1 MGGRAFRSAIFSR
14 CDPADTLGVGG
25 TRATRSRPKRRA
37 RRARRPAAWVRLGR
51 TLLALVL
58 AGGAAAVLAHRILS
72 SQLDARLA
80 SGLTPPAAMV
90 FGAPLELRPGLGLDR
105 TGLADRL
112 GELGYARRDQAR
124 RAGEYAVEPDALTL
138 IPREGP
144 QEGRLARVRF
154 APAAGGGGGHVAAI
168 EVPPGR
174 RAERLALDAPHLST
188 LHGRDRRR
196 RRAVTLADMPD
207 DVVRAVLAAEDH
219 RFFDHPGI
227 DPVRIAGAAVT
238 NLTGDRSYL
247 VGASTLTQQLI
258 KNTLLSAEQTV
269 WRKLREQAL
278 ALLLERRLPKPRILE
293 LYLNEVYLGH
303 RGSFA
308 IHGVAQGARAL
319 FGKDL
324 RNLTLG
330 EAATM
335 AGLIRAPQTHAP
347 HRHPERARERRNGV
361 LQAMV
366 DLGLVTPDRAM
377 VAAREPLGGVADPAD
392 REAPYLVDFVRARVA
407 GRLDDWRGAGRA
419 LRIETTVDLHL
430 QRLAETAVRE
440 GLDRIA
446 DRRGGSAG
454 TAPQAAL
461 VAVDPRSGA
470 IRAMVGGRSYQESQF
485 NRVEH
490 ARRQPG
496 SVVKPFV
503 YLAAL
508 ERAAREPG
516 VRFTPASV
524 IDDRPTTFRFGGR
537 PWRPANYG
545 GVYDG
550 PVTARAALARSLNVA
565 AVKVGEL
572 AGLGAIANLWAAASG
587 GATPPAYPSIVLGSF
602 EATPLEVAAAYTVL
616 ANRGVRAPLHAVSR
630 VTAGDDVVH
639 RAAAATRSVA
649 RPDSAF
655 LVTSML
661 RSTLDT
667 GTAAS
672 ARRRGFAHDAAGK
685 TGTSNDLRDAW
696 FAGFTPALLVV
707 VWVGLDDDRPLGL
720 TGAEAALP
728 IWTEFMR
735 NALAGQEMPGFMPPP
750 RVTLVDV
757 CPDTGLPA
765 APGCPRTTTG
775 AFAAGTE
782 PGARCHRH

>member
-1 MGGRAFRSAIFSR
+1 M
-14 CDPADTLGVGG
+14 LVG
-25 TRATRSRPKRRA
+25 AT
-37 RRARRPAAWVRLGR
+37 
-51 TLLALVL
+51 
-58 AGGAAAVLAHRILS
+58 AAVLAYRTLS
-72 SQLDARLA
+72 RQLDARLA
-80 SGLTPPAAMV
+80 AGLTAPPAMV
-90 FGAPLELRPGLGLDR
+90 FGAPLEVLPGLGLDR
-105 TGLADRL
+105 TGLAERL
-112 GELGYARRDQAR
+112 DELGYARRDQAR
-124 RAGEYAVEPDALTL
+124 QAGEYSLGPDALTL

-144 QEGRLARVRF
+144 QEGRLALVRL
-154 APAAGGGGGHVAAI
+154 ARAEAGRDGGHVAAI
-168 EVPPGR
+168 EMPPGR

-196 RRAVTLADMPD
+196 RRTVPLADMPD

-219 RFFDHPGI
+219 RFFGHPGI
-227 DPVRIAGAAVT
+227 DAIRIAGAAVT
-238 NLTGDRSYL
+238 NLTGNRSYL

-258 KNTLLSAEQTV
+258 KNTLLSPEQTV

-278 ALLLERRLPKPRILE
+278 ALLLERRLPKARILE

-324 RNLTLG
+324 GNLTLG

-392 REAPYLVDFVRARVA
+392 REAPYLVDFVRSRI
-407 GRLDDWRGAGRA
+407 GDRLDEWRDRGGA

-430 QRLAETAVRE
+430 QRLAEIAVRE
-440 GLDRIA
+440 GLDRIGG
-446 DRRGGSAG
+446 RRGARPE
-454 TAPQAAL
+454 TRPQAAL

-485 NRVEH
+485 NRVER

-516 VRFTPASV
+516 MRFTPASV
-524 IDDRPTTFRFGGR
+524 IDDRPTTFRFGGQ

-550 PVTARAALARSLNVA
+550 QVTARAALARSRNVA
-565 AVKVGEL
+565 AVRVGEM
-572 AGLGAIANLWAAASG
+572 AGFGAVADLWAAASG
-587 GATPPAYPSIVLGSF
+587 AATPPAYPSIVLGAF

-616 ANRGVRAPLHAVSR
+616 ANRGARAPLHAVSR
-630 VTAGDDVVH
+630 VTAGERLVH
-639 RAAAATRSVA
+639 RARDRPRPVA
-649 RPDSAF
+649 RADSAF

-672 ARRRGFAHDAAGK
+672 ARRNGFAHDAAGK

-696 FAGFTPALLVV
+696 FAGFTPTLLTV
-707 VWVGLDDDRPLGL
+707 VWVGMDDDSPLGL

-728 IWTEFMR
+728 IWTTFMR
-735 NALAGQEMPGFMPPP
+735 RAVAERTLPEFMPPP
-750 RVTLVDV
+750 GVTLVDV
-757 CPDTGLPA
+757 CADTGHRTA
-765 APGCPRTTTG
+765 GGCPRAVTV

-782 PGARCHRH
+782 PGARCSRH

>member
-1 MGGRAFRSAIFSR
+1 MS
-14 CDPADTLGVGG
+14 G
-25 TRATRSRPKRRA
+25 TRTTRSRPKRRA
-37 RRARRPAAWVRLGR
+37 RRRPRRPAAWIRYGK
-51 TLLALVL
+51 TILALVL
-58 AGGAAAVLAHRILS
+58 VGAAAALLAHRTLS
-72 SQLDARLA
+72 RQLDARLA
-80 SGLTPPAAMV
+80 AGLTPPPAMV
-90 FGAPLELRPGLGLDR
+90 FGTPLELVPGMGLGL

-112 GELGYARRDQAR
+112 DELGYARRDLAR
-124 RAGEYAVEPDALTL
+124 GAGEYAVEPDSLTL

-144 QEGRLARVRF
+144 QEGRLVRVRF
-154 APAAGGGGGHVAAI
+154 APAGAGANGGHVAAVEI
-168 EVPPGR
+168 PPGR

-196 RRAVTLADMPD
+196 RRTVPLAEMPD

-219 RFFDHPGI
+219 RFFGHPGI
-227 DPVRIAGAAVT
+227 DAIRIAGAAVT
-238 NLTGDRSYL
+238 NLTGNRSYL

-258 KNTLLSAEQTV
+258 KNTLLTPEQTL

-293 LYLNEVYLGH
+293 MYLNEVYLGH

-324 RNLTLG
+324 GNLTLG

-335 AGLIRAPQTHAP
+335 AGLIRAPQTHTP

-392 REAPYLVDFVRARVA
+392 REAPYLVDFVRSRI
-407 GRLDDWRGAGRA
+407 GDRLGDWRDRGGA

-446 DRRGGSAG
+446 DGRGARPE
-454 TAPQAAL
+454 ARPQAAL
-461 VAVDPRSGA
+461 VAVAPRSGA

-496 SVVKPFV
+496 SVIKPFV
-503 YLAAL
+503 YLAAF

-516 VRFTPASV
+516 MRFTPASL

-550 PVTARAALARSLNVA
+550 QVTARAALSRSRNVA

-572 AGLGAIANLWAAASG
+572 AGFRAVADLWAAASG
-587 GATPPAYPSIVLGSF
+587 GATPPAYPSIVLGAF
-602 EATPLEVAAAYTVL
+602 ESTPLEVAAAYTVL
-616 ANRGVRAPLHAVSR
+616 ANRGARARLHAVGR
-630 VTAGDDVVH
+630 VTAGEQLVH
-639 RAAAATRSVA
+639 HAEDRPQPVA
-649 RPDSAF
+649 RADSAF

-667 GTAAS
+667 GTAAA
-672 ARRRGFAHDAAGK
+672 ARRNGFAHDAAGK

-696 FAGFTPALLVV
+696 FVGFTPTLLTV
-707 VWVGLDDDRPLGL
+707 VWVGMDDNSPLGL

-728 IWTEFMR
+728 IWTAFMR
-735 NALAGQEMPGFMPPP
+735 NALAERTMPEFMPPP

-757 CPDTGLPA
+757 CPDTGLRTGG
-765 APGCPRTTTG
+765 GCPRTVTQ
-775 AFAAGTE
+775 AFASGTE
-782 PGARCHRH
+782 PGARCSRH

>member
-1 MGGRAFRSAIFSR
+1 MRY
-14 CDPADTLGVGG
+14 
-25 TRATRSRPKRRA
+25 
-37 RRARRPAAWVRLGR
+37 GR
-51 TLLALVL
+51 TVLALAL
-58 AGGAAAVLAHRILS
+58 AGACAAGLVYRALS
-72 SQLDARLA
+72 RQLDARLA
-80 SGLTPPAAMV
+80 AGLTPSAAMV
-90 FGAPLELRPGLGLDR
+90 FGAPLEILPGLGLDR
-105 TGLADRL
+105 TGLAGRL
-112 GELGYARRDQAR
+112 DELGFARRDQAR
-124 RAGEYAVEPDALTL
+124 RAGEYAVGPGAVTL

-144 QEGRLARVRF
+144 QAGRVARVRF
-154 APAAGGGGGHVAAI
+154 AAAGGGHVAAI

-174 RAERLALDAPHLST
+174 RADRLVLDAPHLST
-188 LHGRDRRR
+188 LHGGDRRR
-196 RRAVTLADMPD
+196 RRTVPLAEMPD

-227 DPVRIAGAAVT
+227 DAVRIAGAAVT
-238 NLTGDRSYL
+238 NLTGNRPYL

-258 KNTLLSAEQTV
+258 KNTLLNPEQTLR
-269 WRKLREQAL
+269 RKLREQAL
-278 ALLLERRLPKPRILE
+278 ALLLERRLTKPRILE

-335 AGLIRAPQTHAP
+335 AGLIRAPQTHLP
-347 HRHPERARERRNGV
+347 HRHPERALTRRNGV

-377 VAAREPLGGVADPAD
+377 VAAREPLTAVTDTAD
-392 REAPYLVDFVRARVA
+392 REAPYLVDFVRARMA
-407 GRLDDWRGAGRA
+407 DRLDDWRGGGRA

-430 QRLAETAVRE
+430 QRLAEAAVRD

-446 DRRGGSAG
+446 ERLGPGRGAP
-454 TAPQAAL
+454 PQAAL

-470 IRAMVGGRSYQESQF
+470 IRAMVGGRAYAESQF
-485 NRVEH
+485 NRAER

-496 SVVKPFV
+496 SIVKPFV

-516 VRFTPASV
+516 LRFTPASI
-524 IDDRPTTFRFGGR
+524 IDDRPTTFHFGGR
-537 PWRPANYG
+537 PWRPTNYG

-550 PVTARAALARSLNVA
+550 PVTARAALARSRNVA

-572 AGLGAIANLWAAASG
+572 AGFGAVARLWAAASG
-587 GATPPAYPSIVLGSF
+587 GAAPPAYPSIVLGSF
-602 EATPLEVAAAYTVL
+602 ESTPLEVAAAYTVL
-616 ANRGVRAPLHAVSR
+616 ANRGARAPLHAVSR
-630 VTAGDDVVH
+630 VTAGDEVVH
-639 RAAAATRSVA
+639 RADARPRPVA
-649 RPDSAF
+649 RADSAF

-667 GTAAS
+667 GTAAA
-672 ARRRGFAHDAAGK
+672 ARRSGFAHDAAGK

-696 FAGFTPALLVV
+696 FAGFTPNLLAV
-707 VWVGLDDDRPLGL
+707 VWVGMDDDGPLGL

-728 IWTEFMR
+728 IWTAFMR
-735 NALAGQEMPGFMPPP
+735 RALAERTLPGFVPPP
-750 RVTLVDV
+750 GVALVDV
-757 CPDTGLPA
+757 CADTGLPA
-765 APGCPRTTTG
+765 AAGCPQTVPG
-775 AFAAGTE
+775 AFAEGVET
-782 PGARCHRH
+782 GARCAQH

>member
-1 MGGRAFRSAIFSR
+1 M
-14 CDPADTLGVGG
+14 GG
-25 TRATRSRPKRRA
+25 TRTTRSRPKRRA
-37 RRARRPAAWVRLGR
+37 RRRPGRPAAWIRYGKII
-51 TLLALVL
+51 LALLLV
-58 AGGAAAVLAHRILS
+58 GGAAALLAYRTLS
-72 SQLDARLA
+72 RQLDARLSA
-80 SGLTPPAAMV
+80 GLAPPAAMV
-90 FGAPLELRPGLGLDR
+90 FGTPLELVPGLGLDPA
-105 TGLADRL
+105 GLADRL
-112 GELGYARRDQAR
+112 DELGYARRDLPR
-124 RAGEYAVEPDALTL
+124 RAGEYALEPDSLTL

-144 QEGRLARVRF
+144 QEGRLARIRF
-154 APAAGGGGGHVAAI
+154 APAGAGGHVAAI
-168 EVPPGR
+168 ELPPGR
-174 RAERLALDAPHLST
+174 RAERLTLDAPHLST
-188 LHGRDRRR
+188 LHGSDRRR
-196 RRAVTLADMPD
+196 RRRVPLAEMPD

-219 RFFDHPGI
+219 RFFGHPGI
-227 DPVRIAGAAVT
+227 DAIRIAGAAVT
-238 NLTGDRSYL
+238 NLTGNRSYL

-258 KNTLLSAEQTV
+258 KNTLLSPEQTL

-324 RNLTLG
+324 GNLTLG

-392 REAPYLVDFVRARVA
+392 REAPYLVDFVRSRF
-407 GRLDDWRGAGRA
+407 GDRLDDWRDRGGA

-440 GLDRIA
+440 GLDRIG
-446 DRRGGSAG
+446 DRRGARPEVR
-454 TAPQAAL
+454 PQAAL
-461 VAVDPRSGA
+461 VAVAPRSGA

-496 SVVKPFV
+496 SVIKPFV
-503 YLAAL
+503 YLAAF

-516 VRFTPASV
+516 MRFTPASV

-550 PVTARAALARSLNVA
+550 QVTARAALARSRNVA

-572 AGLGAIANLWAAASG
+572 AGFGAIADLWAAASG
-587 GATPPAYPSIVLGSF
+587 ESTPPAYPSIVLGAF
-602 EATPLEVAAAYTVL
+602 EATPLAVAAAYTVL
-616 ANRGVRAPLHAVSR
+616 ANRGARAPLHAVSR
-630 VTAGDDVVH
+630 VTAGEQIVH
-639 RAAAATRSVA
+639 RAEERPRPVA
-649 RPDSAF
+649 RADSAF

-667 GTAAS
+667 GTAAA
-672 ARRRGFAHDAAGK
+672 ARRNGFAHDAAGK

-696 FAGFTPALLVV
+696 FAGFTPTLLTV
-707 VWVGLDDDRPLGL
+707 VWVGMDDDSPLGL

-728 IWTEFMR
+728 IWTTFMR
-735 NALAGQEMPGFMPPP
+735 VALAERTMPEFMPPP
-750 RVTLVDV
+750 GVSLIDV
-757 CPDTGLPA
+757 CSDTGLRA
-765 APGCPRTTTG
+765 GGGCPRPVTE
-775 AFAAGTE
+775 AFASGTE
-782 PGARCHRH
+782 PGARSPLH

>member
-1 MGGRAFRSAIFSR
+1 M
-14 CDPADTLGVGG
+14 
-25 TRATRSRPKRRA
+25 
-37 RRARRPAAWVRLGR
+37 
-51 TLLALVL
+51 LV
-58 AGGAAAVLAHRILS
+58 GAAAALLAHRTLS
-72 SQLDARLA
+72 RQLDARLA
-80 SGLTPPAAMV
+80 AGLTPPPAMV
-90 FGAPLELRPGLGLDR
+90 FGTPLELVPGLGLGL

-112 GELGYARRDQAR
+112 DELGYARRDLAR
-124 RAGEYAVEPDALTL
+124 RAGEYAVEPDSLTL

-144 QEGRLARVRF
+144 QEGRLVRVLF
-154 APAAGGGGGHVAAI
+154 APAGAGGNGAHVAAI
-168 EVPPGR
+168 EIPPGR

-196 RRAVTLADMPD
+196 RRTVPLTEMPD

-219 RFFDHPGI
+219 RFFGHPGI
-227 DPVRIAGAAVT
+227 DAVRIAGAAVT
-238 NLTGDRSYL
+238 NLTGNRSYL

-258 KNTLLSAEQTV
+258 KNTLLTPEQTL

-293 LYLNEVYLGH
+293 MYLNEVYLGH

-324 RNLTLG
+324 GNLTLG

-366 DLGLVTPDRAM
+366 DLGLLTPDRAM
-377 VAAREPLGGVADPAD
+377 VAAREPLGGVADSAD
-392 REAPYLVDFVRARVA
+392 REAPYLVDFVRSRI
-407 GRLDDWRGAGRA
+407 GDRLGDWRDRDGA
-419 LRIETTVDLHL
+419 LRIETTLDLHL

-440 GLDRIA
+440 GLDRIG
-446 DRRGGSAG
+446 DGRGARPE
-454 TAPQAAL
+454 APPQAAL

-496 SVVKPFV
+496 SVIKPFV
-503 YLAAL
+503 YLAAF
-508 ERAAREPG
+508 ERAAHEPG
-516 VRFTPASV
+516 MRFTPASV

-550 PVTARAALARSLNVA
+550 QVTARAALARSRNVA

-572 AGLGAIANLWAAASG
+572 AGFRAVADLWAAASG
-587 GATPPAYPSIVLGSF
+587 GATPPAYPSIVLGAF
-602 EATPLEVAAAYTVL
+602 ESTPLEVAAAYTVL
-616 ANRGVRAPLHAVSR
+616 ANRGARARLHAVGR
-630 VTAGDDVVH
+630 VTAGEQLVH
-639 RAAAATRSVA
+639 RAEDRPQPVA
-649 RPDSAF
+649 RADSAF

-667 GTAAS
+667 GTAAA
-672 ARRRGFAHDAAGK
+672 ARRNGFAHDAAGK

-696 FAGFTPALLVV
+696 FVGFTPTLLTV
-707 VWVGLDDDRPLGL
+707 VWVGMDDNSPLGL

-728 IWTEFMR
+728 IWTAFMR
-735 NALAGQEMPGFMPPP
+735 NALAERTMPEFMPPP

-757 CPDTGLPA
+757 CADTGLRTGG
-765 APGCPRTTTG
+765 GCPRVVTQ
-775 AFAAGTE
+775 AFASGTE
-782 PGARCHRH
+782 PGARCSRH

>member
-1 MGGRAFRSAIFSR
+1 MSGA
-14 CDPADTLGVGG
+14 
-25 TRATRSRPKRRA
+25 RATPSRKR
-37 RRARRPAAWVRLGR
+37 RRPAARPRTRRRRSTRRTFGVRCGR
-51 TLLALVL
+51 VLLALL
-58 AGGAAAVLAHRILS
+58 LLGAAGATLAYRTLS
-72 SQLDARLA
+72 QQLDARLA
-80 SGLTPPAAMV
+80 AGLTPPAAMV
-90 FGAPLELRPGLGLDR
+90 FGAPLELVPGLGLDR
-105 TGLADRL
+105 GGLASRL
-112 GELGYARRDQAR
+112 DELGYARRDQAR
-124 RAGEYAVEPDALTL
+124 RAGEYAVGPEAVTL

-144 QEGRLARVRF
+144 HEGRAARVRF
-154 APAAGGGGGHVAAI
+154 APAGGDAAGGGDGGHVALI
-168 EVPPGR
+168 EIPPGR

-196 RRAVTLADMPD
+196 RRTVPLAEMPR

-227 DPVRIAGAAVT
+227 DAVRIAGAAVT

-258 KNTLLSAEQTV
+258 KNTLLSPEQTLA
-269 WRKLREQAL
+269 RKLREQAL

-293 LYLNEVYLGH
+293 LYLNEVYVGH

-319 FGKDL
+319 FDKDL

-330 EAATM
+330 EAATL
-335 AGLIRAPQTHAP
+335 AGLIRAPQTHSP
-347 HRHPERARERRNGV
+347 RRHPERARERRNGV

-377 VAAREPLGGVADPAD
+377 VAAREPLTTATDTAD
-392 REAPYLVDFVRARVA
+392 REAPYLVDFVRARTES
-407 GRLDDWRGAGRA
+407 RLDDWRRGDRA

-430 QRLAETAVRE
+430 QRLAEAAVRE

-446 DRRGGSAG
+446 DRRGGSRE
-454 TAPQAAL
+454 TPPQAAL
-461 VAVDPRSGA
+461 VTVDPRSGA

-485 NRVEH
+485 NRAEH

-516 VRFTPASV
+516 LRFTPASV

-537 PWRPANYG
+537 PWRPTNYG

-550 PVTARAALARSLNVA
+550 PVTARAALARSRNVA

-572 AGLGAIANLWAAASG
+572 AGFGAIARLWAAASG
-587 GATPPAYPSIVLGSF
+587 GPTPPAYPSIVLGSF
-602 EATPLEVAAAYTVL
+602 ESTPLEVAAAYTVL

-630 VTAGDDVVH
+630 VTAGEQVIH
-639 RAAAATRSVA
+639 RAEDRPQPVAAA
-649 RPDSAF
+649 DSAF

-661 RSTLDT
+661 RSTFDT
-667 GTAAS
+667 GTAAA
-672 ARRRGFAHDAAGK
+672 ARRNGFVHDAAGK

-696 FAGFTPALLVV
+696 FAGFTPTLLTV
-707 VWVGLDDDRPLGL
+707 VWVGMDDDSPLGL

-728 IWTEFMR
+728 IWTAFMR
-735 NALAGQEMPGFMPPP
+735 RALAERTLPGFLPPS

-757 CPDTGLPA
+757 CPDTGLA
-765 APGCPRTTTG
+765 ATAACPRPIAE

-782 PGARCHRH
+782 PGARCPRH

>member
-1 MGGRAFRSAIFSR
+1 MVA
-14 CDPADTLGVGG
+14 C
-25 TRATRSRPKRRA
+25 
-37 RRARRPAAWVRLGR
+37 AAG
-51 TLLALVL
+51 
-58 AGGAAAVLAHRILS
+58 LAHRTLS
-72 SQLDARLA
+72 RQLDARLA
-80 SGLTPPAAMV
+80 AGLTPPAARV
-90 FGAPLELRPGLGLDR
+90 FGAPLALVPGLGLDR
-105 TGLADRL
+105 AGLAERL
-112 GELGYARRDQAR
+112 GELGYTRRDQAR
-124 RAGEYAVEPDALTL
+124 RAGEYALGPDALTL

-144 QEGRLARVRF
+144 QAGRVARVRF
-154 APAAGGGGGHVAAI
+154 AAAARGDGGHVAAV

-174 RAERLALDAPHLST
+174 RTERLVLDAPHLST
-188 LHGRDRRR
+188 LHGGDRRR
-196 RRAVTLADMPD
+196 RRTVPLAEMPD

-227 DPVRIAGAAVT
+227 DAVRIAGAAVT
-238 NLTGDRSYL
+238 NLTGNRPYL

-258 KNTLLSAEQTV
+258 KNTLLSPEQTLR
-269 WRKLREQAL
+269 RKLREQAL
-278 ALLLERRLPKPRILE
+278 ALLLERRLTKPRILE

-330 EAATM
+330 EAATL
-335 AGLIRAPQTHAP
+335 AGLIRAPQTHLP
-347 HRHPERARERRNGV
+347 HRHPERALTRRNGV

-377 VAAREPLGGVADPAD
+377 VAAREPLTAVTDPAD
-392 REAPYLVDFVRARVA
+392 REAPYLVDFVRARIA
-407 GRLDDWRGAGRA
+407 DKLDDWRGGGRA

-430 QRLAETAVRE
+430 QRLAEAAVRE
-440 GLDRIA
+440 GLDRVA
-446 DRRGGSAG
+446 DRRGASPGNP
-454 TAPQAAL
+454 PQAAL

-470 IRAMVGGRSYQESQF
+470 IRAMVGGRSYPESQF
-485 NRVEH
+485 NRAEH

-537 PWRPANYG
+537 PWRPTNYG

-550 PVTARAALARSLNVA
+550 PVTARAALARSRNVA

-572 AGLGAIANLWAAASG
+572 AGFGAVARLWAAAAG
-587 GATPPAYPSIVLGSF
+587 GATPPAYPSIVLGAF
-602 EATPLEVAAAYTVL
+602 ESTPLEVAAAYTVL
-616 ANRGVRAPLHAVSR
+616 ANRGARAPLHAVSL
-630 VTAGDDVVH
+630 VTAGDEVVH
-639 RAAAATRSVA
+639 RADARPQPVA
-649 RPDSAF
+649 RADAAF

-667 GTAAS
+667 GTAAA
-672 ARRRGFAHDAAGK
+672 ARRNGFAHDAAGK

-696 FAGFTPALLVV
+696 FAGFTPNLLAV
-707 VWVGLDDDRPLGL
+707 VWVGMDDDTPLGL
-720 TGAEAALP
+720 TGSEAALP

-735 NALAGQEMPGFMPPP
+735 GALAERKLPGFMPPP

-757 CPDTGLPA
+757 CADTGLPA
-765 APGCPRTTTG
+765 AADCPRRIAG

-782 PGARCHRH
+782 PGSRH

>member
-1 MGGRAFRSAIFSR
+1 M
-14 CDPADTLGVGG
+14 
-25 TRATRSRPKRRA
+25 
-37 RRARRPAAWVRLGR
+37 
-51 TLLALVL
+51 LV
-58 AGGAAAVLAHRILS
+58 GAAASLLAYRTLS
-72 SQLDARLA
+72 RQLDARLA
-80 SGLTPPAAMV
+80 AGLTPPAAMV
-90 FGAPLELRPGLGLDR
+90 FGTPLELVPGLGLGP
-105 TGLADRL
+105 TGLAHRL
-112 GELGYARRDQAR
+112 DELGYARRDLPR
-124 RAGEYAVEPDALTL
+124 RAGEYVVEPDGLTL

-144 QEGRLARVRF
+144 QAGRLARVRF
-154 APAAGGGGGHVAAI
+154 APAGAGGDVGHVAAI
-168 EVPPGR
+168 EIPPGR
-174 RAERLALDAPHLST
+174 GAERLALDAPHLST

-196 RRAVTLADMPD
+196 RRAVPLAEMPD

-219 RFFDHPGI
+219 RFFGHPGI
-227 DPVRIAGAAVT
+227 DAIRIAGAAVT
-238 NLTGDRSYL
+238 NLTGNRSYL

-258 KNTLLSAEQTV
+258 KNTLLTPEQTL

-278 ALLLERRLPKPRILE
+278 ALLLERRLAKPRILE
-293 LYLNEVYLGH
+293 MYLNEVYLGH

-324 RNLTLG
+324 ANLTLG

-335 AGLIRAPQTHAP
+335 AGLIRAPQTHTP

-392 REAPYLVDFVRARVA
+392 REAPYLVDFVRSRL
-407 GRLDDWRGAGRA
+407 GDRLDEWRDRGEA

-440 GLDRIA
+440 GLDRIG
-446 DRRGGSAG
+446 DRRGARPE
-454 TAPQAAL
+454 ARPQAAL

-490 ARRQPG
+490 AHRQPG

-503 YLAAL
+503 YLAAF

-516 VRFTPASV
+516 MRFTPASL

-550 PVTARAALARSLNVA
+550 QVTARAALARSRNVA

-572 AGLGAIANLWAAASG
+572 AGFRAVADLWAAASG
-587 GATPPAYPSIVLGSF
+587 AATPPAYPSIVLGAF
-602 EATPLEVAAAYTVL
+602 ESTPLEVAAAYTVL
-616 ANRGVRAPLHAVSR
+616 ANRGARAPLHAVSR
-630 VTAGDDVVH
+630 VIAGEQLVH
-639 RAAAATRSVA
+639 RAEGRPRPVA
-649 RPDSAF
+649 RADSAF

-667 GTAAS
+667 GTAAA
-672 ARRRGFAHDAAGK
+672 ARRSGFAHDAAGK

-696 FAGFTPALLVV
+696 FAGFTPTLLTV
-707 VWVGLDDDRPLGL
+707 VWVGMDDDSPLGL
-720 TGAEAALP
+720 TGADAALP
-728 IWTEFMR
+728 IWTAFMR
-735 NALAGQEMPGFMPPP
+735 DALAERTMPTFMPPP

-757 CPDTGLPA
+757 CADTGRRA
-765 APGCPRTTTG
+765 GAGCPRTVAA
-775 AFAAGTE
+775 AFVEGTE
-782 PGARCHRH
+782 PGAGCRRH

>member
-1 MGGRAFRSAIFSR
+1 MS
-14 CDPADTLGVGG
+14 G
-25 TRATRSRPKRRA
+25 TRTTRSRPKRRA
-37 RRARRPAAWVRLGR
+37 RRRPRRPAAWIRYGKAI
-51 TLLALVL
+51 LALVL
-58 AGGAAAVLAHRILS
+58 VGAAAALLAHRTLS
-72 SQLDARLA
+72 RQLDARLA
-80 SGLTPPAAMV
+80 AGLTPPPAMV
-90 FGAPLELRPGLGLDR
+90 FGTPLELVPGLGLGL

-112 GELGYARRDQAR
+112 DELGYARRDLAR
-124 RAGEYAVEPDALTL
+124 RAGEYTVEPDSLTL

-144 QEGRLARVRF
+144 QEGRLVRVLF
-154 APAAGGGGGHVAAI
+154 APAGAGGNGAHVAAI
-168 EVPPGR
+168 EIPPGR

-196 RRAVTLADMPD
+196 RRTVPLTEMPD

-219 RFFDHPGI
+219 RFFGHPGI
-227 DPVRIAGAAVT
+227 DAVRIAGAAVT
-238 NLTGDRSYL
+238 NLTGNRSYL

-258 KNTLLSAEQTV
+258 KNTLLTPEQTL

-293 LYLNEVYLGH
+293 MYLNEVYLGH

-324 RNLTLG
+324 GNLTLG

-377 VAAREPLGGVADPAD
+377 VAAREPLGGVADSAD
-392 REAPYLVDFVRARVA
+392 REAPYLVDFVRSRI
-407 GRLDDWRGAGRA
+407 GDRLGDWRDRGGA
-419 LRIETTVDLHL
+419 LRIETTLDLHL

-440 GLDRIA
+440 GLDRIG
-446 DRRGGSAG
+446 DGRGARPE
-454 TAPQAAL
+454 ARPQAAL
-461 VAVDPRSGA
+461 VAVDPRRGA

-496 SVVKPFV
+496 SVIKPFV
-503 YLAAL
+503 YLAAF

-516 VRFTPASV
+516 MRFTPASM

-550 PVTARAALARSLNVA
+550 QVTARAALARSRNVA

-572 AGLGAIANLWAAASG
+572 AGFRAVADVWAAASG
-587 GATPPAYPSIVLGSF
+587 GATPPAYPSIVLGAF
-602 EATPLEVAAAYTVL
+602 ESTPLEVAAAYTVL
-616 ANRGVRAPLHAVSR
+616 ANRGARARLHAVGR
-630 VTAGDDVVH
+630 VTAGEQLVH
-639 RAAAATRSVA
+639 HAEDRPQPVA
-649 RPDSAF
+649 RADSAF

-667 GTAAS
+667 GTAAA
-672 ARRRGFAHDAAGK
+672 ARRNGFAHDAAGK

-696 FAGFTPALLVV
+696 FVGFTPTLLTV
-707 VWVGLDDDRPLGL
+707 VWVGMDDNSPLGL

-728 IWTEFMR
+728 IWTAFMR
-735 NALAGQEMPGFMPPP
+735 NALAERTMPEFMPPP

-757 CPDTGLPA
+757 CADTGLRTGG
-765 APGCPRTTTG
+765 GCPRAVTQ
-775 AFAAGTE
+775 AFASGTE
-782 PGARCHRH
+782 PGARCSRH

>member
-1 MGGRAFRSAIFSR
+1 MA
-14 CDPADTLGVGG
+14 
-25 TRATRSRPKRRA
+25 RSRPKRRA
-37 RRARRPAAWVRLGR
+37 RRRPRRLPAWLRYGR
-51 TLLALVL
+51 TILALVL
-58 AGGAAAVLAHRILS
+58 VAAAAGLLAYRTLS
-72 SQLDARLA
+72 RQLDARLA
-80 SGLTPPAAMV
+80 AGLTPPAAMV
-90 FGAPLELRPGLGLDR
+90 FGTPLELVPGLGLEP

-112 GELGYARRDQAR
+112 DELAYARRDKAR
-124 RAGEYAVEPDALTL
+124 QAGEYALEPDALTL
-138 IPREGP
+138 IPREGTR
-144 QEGRLARVRF
+144 EGRLARVRF
-154 APAAGGGGGHVAAI
+154 APAGAGGHGGHVAAI

-174 RAERLALDAPHLST
+174 LAERLTLEAPHLST

-196 RRAVTLADMPD
+196 RRTVPLSAMPD

-219 RFFDHPGI
+219 RFFGHPGI
-227 DPVRIAGAAVT
+227 DAVRIAGAAVT
-238 NLTGDRSYL
+238 NLTGNRSYL

-258 KNTLLSAEQTV
+258 KNTLLSPEQTL

-278 ALLLERRLPKPRILE
+278 ALLLERRLPKSRILE

-324 RNLTLG
+324 GNLTLG

-392 REAPYLVDFVRARVA
+392 REAPYLVDFVRSRIRN
-407 GRLDDWRGAGRA
+407 RLDDWRDRGGT

-440 GLDRIA
+440 GLDRIG
-446 DRRGGSAG
+446 DRRGARPE
-454 TAPQAAL
+454 ARPQAAL

-470 IRAMVGGRSYQESQF
+470 IRAMVGGSSYQESQF

-503 YLAAL
+503 YLAAF

-516 VRFTPASV
+516 MRFTPASM

-537 PWRPANYG
+537 PWRPANFG

-550 PVTARAALARSLNVA
+550 PVTARAALARSRNVA

-572 AGLGAIANLWAAASG
+572 AGFRAVADLWAAASNG
-587 GATPPAYPSIVLGSF
+587 ETPPAYPSIVLGAF
-602 EATPLEVAAAYTVL
+602 ESTPLEVAAAYTVL
-616 ANRGVRAPLHAVSR
+616 ANRGARAPLHAVAR
-630 VTAGDDVVH
+630 VTAGEQIVH
-639 RAAAATRSVA
+639 RAGDRPQPVA

-667 GTAAS
+667 GTAAA
-672 ARRRGFAHDAAGK
+672 ARGHGFAHHAAGK

-696 FAGFTPALLVV
+696 FAGFTPTLLTV
-707 VWVGLDDDRPLGL
+707 VWVGMDDDSPLGL
-720 TGAEAALP
+720 TGGEAALP

-735 NALAGQEMPGFMPPP
+735 RALAERTLPGFMPPS
-750 RVTLVDV
+750 RITLVDV
-757 CPDTGLPA
+757 CADTGLA
-765 APGCPRTTTG
+765 AGSGCPRSIDG
-775 AFAAGTE
+775 AFSAGTE
-782 PGARCHRH
+782 PDARCHRH

>member
-1 MGGRAFRSAIFSR
+1 MALLLLGAAT
-14 CDPADTLGVGG
+14 ATL
-25 TRATRSRPKRRA
+25 AY
-37 RRARRPAAWVRLGR
+37 R
-51 TLLALVL
+51 TLS
-58 AGGAAAVLAHRILS
+58 R
-72 SQLDARLA
+72 QLDARLA
-80 SGLTPPAAMV
+80 AGLTPPAAMV
-90 FGAPLELRPGLGLDR
+90 FGAPLELLPGLGLDR
-105 TGLADRL
+105 TGLAARL
-112 GELGYARRDQAR
+112 DELGYARRDQAR
-124 RAGEYAVEPDALTL
+124 RAGEYAVEPDAVTL

-144 QEGRLARVRF
+144 QEGRTARIRF
-154 APAAGGGGGHVAAI
+154 ASAGAAAGRGDGGHVTAI

-174 RAERLALDAPHLST
+174 RTDRLALDAPHLST

-196 RRAVTLADMPD
+196 RRTVPLAEMPD

-227 DPVRIAGAAVT
+227 DAVRIAGAAVT
-238 NLTGDRSYL
+238 NLTGNRSYL

-258 KNTLLSAEQTV
+258 KNTLLSPEQTLR
-269 WRKLREQAL
+269 RKLREQAL

-319 FGKDL
+319 FDKDL

-330 EAATM
+330 EAATL
-335 AGLIRAPQTHAP
+335 AGLIRAPQTHSP
-347 HRHPERARERRNGV
+347 HRHPERALERRNGV

-377 VAAREPLGGVADPAD
+377 VAAREPLSAVVDAAD
-392 REAPYLVDFVRARVA
+392 REAPYLVDFVRARTE
-407 GRLDDWRGAGRA
+407 GRLDDWRAGDRA

-430 QRLAETAVRE
+430 QRLAEAAVRE
-440 GLDRIA
+440 GLDGIA
-446 DRRGGSAG
+446 ARRGGSPE
-454 TAPQAAL
+454 TPPQAAL

-485 NRVEH
+485 NRAEH

-516 VRFTPASV
+516 LRFTPASV

-537 PWRPANYG
+537 PWRPTNYG
-545 GVYDG
+545 AVYDG
-550 PVTARAALARSLNVA
+550 PVTARAALARSRNVA

-572 AGLGAIANLWAAASG
+572 AGFGAIASLWAAASG
-587 GATPPAYPSIVLGSF
+587 GPTPPAYPSIVLGSF
-602 EATPLEVAAAYTVL
+602 ESTPLEVAAAYTVL

-630 VTAGDDVVH
+630 ITAGGQVVH
-639 RAAAATRSVA
+639 RADDRPRPVA
-649 RPDSAF
+649 RADSAF

-667 GTAAS
+667 GTAAA
-672 ARRRGFAHDAAGK
+672 ARRNGFAHDAAGK

-696 FAGFTPALLVV
+696 FAGFTPTLLTV
-707 VWVGLDDDRPLGL
+707 VWVGMDDASPLGL

-735 NALAGQEMPGFMPPP
+735 RALAERTLPGFMPPS

-757 CPDTGLPA
+757 CPDTGLA
-765 APGCPRTTTG
+765 ATAGCPRPIAG

-782 PGARCHRH
+782 PGARCPRH

>member
-1 MGGRAFRSAIFSR
+1 MLVGASAGLLSY
-14 CDPADTLGVGG
+14 
-25 TRATRSRPKRRA
+25 
-37 RRARRPAAWVRLGR
+37 R
-51 TLLALVL
+51 TLS
-58 AGGAAAVLAHRILS
+58 R
-72 SQLDARLA
+72 QLDARLA
-80 SGLTPPAAMV
+80 AGLTPPATMV
-90 FGAPLELRPGLGLDR
+90 FGAPFELLPGLGIDRAALSARLD
-105 TGLADRL
+105 
-112 GELGYARRDQAR
+112 ELGYALRDEAR
-124 RAGEYAVEPDALTL
+124 RAGEYAVDPETVTL

-144 QEGRLARVRF
+144 QEGRIARVRF
-154 APAAGGGGGHVAAI
+154 GRAGDAGYVAAV
-168 EVPPGR
+168 ETPPGR
-174 RAERLALDAPHLST
+174 RAERLTLDAPRLST
-188 LHGRDRRR
+188 LHGSDRRR
-196 RRAVTLADMPD
+196 RRAVPLEDMPD

-219 RFFDHPGI
+219 RFFAHPGI
-227 DPVRIAGAAVT
+227 DAVRIAGAAVT
-238 NLTGDRSYL
+238 NLTGNRSYL

-258 KNTLLSAEQTV
+258 KNTLLSPEQTL

-377 VAAREPLGGVADPAD
+377 VAAREPLTAVTDAAD
-392 REAPYLVDFVRARVA
+392 REAPYLVDFVRTRMAD
-407 GRLDDWRGAGRA
+407 RLDDWRGSGRA
-419 LRIETTVDLHL
+419 LRIETTADLHL

-446 DRRGGSAG
+446 HRRGGGPESP
-454 TAPQAAL
+454 PQAAL
-461 VAVDPRSGA
+461 VAVDPRNGA
-470 IRAMVGGRSYQESQF
+470 IRAMVGGRSYQASQF
-485 NRVEH
+485 NRAEH

-496 SVVKPFV
+496 SVIKPFV

-516 VRFTPASV
+516 VRFTAASM

-537 PWRPANYG
+537 PWRPSNYG
-545 GVYDG
+545 GVYG
-550 PVTARAALARSLNVA
+550 GAITARAALAHSRNVA

-572 AGLGAIANLWAAASG
+572 AGFRAIAELWAAASG

-602 EATPLEVAAAYTVL
+602 ESTPLEVAGAYTVL
-616 ANRGVRAPLHAVSR
+616 ANRGLRPPLHAVSR
-630 VTAGDDVVH
+630 ITAGDEVIH
-639 RAAAATRSVA
+639 RAEPAARRAA
-649 RPDSAF
+649 RADSAF

-661 RSTLDT
+661 RSTFDD

-672 ARRRGFAHDAAGK
+672 ARRNGFAHDAAGK

-696 FAGFTPALLVV
+696 FAGFTPTLLAV
-707 VWVGLDDDRPLGL
+707 VWVGMDDDSPLGL

-728 IWTEFMR
+728 IWTAFMR
-735 NALAGQEMPGFMPPP
+735 NALAERTVPGFMPPSG
-750 RVTLVDV
+750 VTLVDV
-757 CPDTGLPA
+757 CSDTGLRA
-765 APGCPRTTTG
+765 AGCPRSVTA
-775 AFAAGTE
+775 AFASGTE
-782 PGARCHRH
+782 PGARCSRH

>member
-1 MGGRAFRSAIFSR
+1 MGA
-14 CDPADTLGVGG
+14 
-25 TRATRSRPKRRA
+25 
-37 RRARRPAAWVRLGR
+37 
-51 TLLALVL
+51 
-58 AGGAAAVLAHRILS
+58 AAAVLAHRTLS
-72 SQLDARLA
+72 RQLDARLA
-80 SGLTPPAAMV
+80 AGLTPPAAMV
-90 FGAPLELRPGLGLDR
+90 FGTPLELVPGLGLER
-105 TGLADRL
+105 TELADRL
-112 GELGYARRDQAR
+112 DELGYARRDQAR
-124 RAGEYAVEPDALTL
+124 GAGEYALEPGALTL

-154 APAAGGGGGHVAAI
+154 APAGTGGDGGHVAAL
-168 EVPPGR
+168 ETPPGR
-174 RAERLALDAPHLST
+174 RADRLTLDAPHLST
-188 LHGRDRRR
+188 LHGADRRR
-196 RRAVTLADMPD
+196 RRMVPLAEMPD

-219 RFFDHPGI
+219 RFFGHPGI
-227 DPVRIAGAAVT
+227 DAIRIAGAAVT
-238 NLTGDRSYL
+238 NLTGNRSYL

-258 KNTLLSAEQTV
+258 KNTLLTPEQTL

-278 ALLLERRLPKPRILE
+278 ALLLERRLPKARILE

-324 RNLTLG
+324 GNLTLG

-377 VAAREPLGGVADPAD
+377 VAAREPLGGLADPAD
-392 REAPYLVDFVRARVA
+392 REAPYLVDFVRSRI
-407 GRLDDWRGAGRA
+407 GDRLDGWRDRGGA

-440 GLDRIA
+440 GLDRIG
-446 DRRGGSAG
+446 DRRGAR
-454 TAPQAAL
+454 TEARPQAAL

-470 IRAMVGGRSYQESQF
+470 IRAMVGGSSYQESQF
-485 NRVEH
+485 NRAEH

-496 SVVKPFV
+496 SVIKPFV
-503 YLAAL
+503 YLAAF

-524 IDDRPTTFRFGGR
+524 IDDRPTTFRYGGR
-537 PWRPANYG
+537 PWRPANHG

-550 PVTARAALARSLNVA
+550 QVTARAALARSRNVA

-572 AGLGAIANLWAAASG
+572 AGFGAIADLWAAASG
-587 GATPPAYPSIVLGSF
+587 GATPPAYPSIVLGAF
-602 EATPLEVAAAYTVL
+602 ESTPLEVAAAYTVL
-616 ANRGVRAPLHAVSR
+616 ANRGTRAPVHAVSR
-630 VTAGDDVVH
+630 VTAGEQLVH
-639 RAAAATRSVA
+639 LAEDRPQPVA
-649 RPDSAF
+649 RADSAF

-667 GTAAS
+667 GTAAA
-672 ARRRGFAHDAAGK
+672 ARRNGFAHDAAGK

-696 FAGFTPALLVV
+696 FAGFTPTLLTV
-707 VWVGLDDDRPLGL
+707 VWVGMDDDSPLGL

-728 IWTEFMR
+728 IWTAFMR
-735 NALAGQEMPGFMPPP
+735 NALAERAMPEFMPPS

-757 CPDTGLPA
+757 CSDTGLRTVG
-765 APGCPRTTTG
+765 GCPRAVTE
-775 AFAAGTE
+775 AFASGTE
-782 PGARCHRH
+782 PSARCSRH

>member
-1 MGGRAFRSAIFSR
+1 MGGNR
-14 CDPADTLGVGG
+14 T
-25 TRATRSRPKRRA
+25 TRSRPKRRA
-37 RRARRPAAWVRLGR
+37 RRRPRRPAAWIRCGK
-51 TLLALVL
+51 TFLALVL
-58 AGGAAAVLAHRILS
+58 VGAAASLLAYRTLS
-72 SQLDARLA
+72 RQLDARLA
-80 SGLTPPAAMV
+80 AGLTPPAAMV
-90 FGAPLELRPGLGLDR
+90 FGTPLELVPGLGLGP
-105 TGLADRL
+105 TGLAHRL
-112 GELGYARRDQAR
+112 DELGYARRDLPR
-124 RAGEYAVEPDALTL
+124 RAGEYVVEADGLTL

-144 QEGRLARVRF
+144 QAGRLARVRF
-154 APAAGGGGGHVAAI
+154 APAGVGGHVAAI
-168 EVPPGR
+168 EIPPGR

-188 LHGRDRRR
+188 LHGPDRRR
-196 RRAVTLADMPD
+196 RRAVPLAEMPD

-219 RFFDHPGI
+219 RFFGHPGI
-227 DPVRIAGAAVT
+227 DAIRIAGAAVT
-238 NLTGDRSYL
+238 NLTGNRSYL

-258 KNTLLSAEQTV
+258 KNTLLTPEQTL

-278 ALLLERRLPKPRILE
+278 ALLLERRLAKPRILE
-293 LYLNEVYLGH
+293 MYLNEVYLGH

-324 RNLTLG
+324 ANLTLG

-335 AGLIRAPQTHAP
+335 AGLIRAPQTHTP

-392 REAPYLVDFVRARVA
+392 REAPYLVDFVRSRL
-407 GRLDDWRGAGRA
+407 GDRLDEWRDRGEA

-440 GLDRIA
+440 GLDRIG
-446 DRRGGSAG
+446 DGRGARPE
-454 TAPQAAL
+454 ARPQAAL

-503 YLAAL
+503 YLAAF

-516 VRFTPASV
+516 MGFTPASL
-524 IDDRPTTFRFGGR
+524 IADRPTTFRFGGR

-550 PVTARAALARSLNVA
+550 QVTARAALARSRNVA

-572 AGLGAIANLWAAASG
+572 AGFRAVADLWAAASG
-587 GATPPAYPSIVLGSF
+587 GATPPAYPSIVLGAF
-602 EATPLEVAAAYTVL
+602 ESTPLEVAAAYTVL
-616 ANRGVRAPLHAVSR
+616 ANRGARAPLHAVSR
-630 VTAGDDVVH
+630 VIAGEQLVH
-639 RAAAATRSVA
+639 RAEDRPRPVA
-649 RPDSAF
+649 RADSAF

-667 GTAAS
+667 GTAAA
-672 ARRRGFAHDAAGK
+672 ARRSGFAHDAAGK

-696 FAGFTPALLVV
+696 FAGFTPTLLTV
-707 VWVGLDDDRPLGL
+707 VWVGMDDDSPLGL
-720 TGAEAALP
+720 TGADAALP
-728 IWTEFMR
+728 IWTAFMR
-735 NALAGQEMPGFMPPP
+735 DALAARTMPEFMPPP

-757 CPDTGLPA
+757 CADTGLRA
-765 APGCPRTTTG
+765 ADGCPRTITG
-775 AFAAGTE
+775 AFASGTE
-782 PGARCHRH
+782 PRARCSRH

>member
-1 MGGRAFRSAIFSR
+1 MS
-14 CDPADTLGVGG
+14 G
-25 TRATRSRPKRRA
+25 TRTTRSRPKRRA
-37 RRARRPAAWVRLGR
+37 RRRPRRPAAWIRYGKAI
-51 TLLALVL
+51 LALVL
-58 AGGAAAVLAHRILS
+58 VGAAAALLAHRTLS
-72 SQLDARLA
+72 RQLDARLA
-80 SGLTPPAAMV
+80 AGLTPPPAMV
-90 FGAPLELRPGLGLDR
+90 FGTPLELVPGLGLGL

-112 GELGYARRDQAR
+112 DELGYARRDLAR
-124 RAGEYAVEPDALTL
+124 RAGEYTVEPDSLTL

-144 QEGRLARVRF
+144 QEGRLVRVLF
-154 APAAGGGGGHVAAI
+154 APAGAGGNGAHVAAI
-168 EVPPGR
+168 EIPPGR

-196 RRAVTLADMPD
+196 RRTVPLTEMPD

-219 RFFDHPGI
+219 RFFGHPGI
-227 DPVRIAGAAVT
+227 DAVRIAGAAVT
-238 NLTGDRSYL
+238 NLTGNRSYL

-258 KNTLLSAEQTV
+258 KNTLLTPEQTL

-293 LYLNEVYLGH
+293 MYLNEVYLGH

-324 RNLTLG
+324 GNLTLG

-377 VAAREPLGGVADPAD
+377 VAAREPLGGVADSAD
-392 REAPYLVDFVRARVA
+392 REAPYLVDFVRSRI
-407 GRLDDWRGAGRA
+407 GDRLGDWRDRGGA
-419 LRIETTVDLHL
+419 LRIETTLDLHL

-440 GLDRIA
+440 GLDRIG
-446 DRRGGSAG
+446 DGRGARPE
-454 TAPQAAL
+454 APPQAAL

-496 SVVKPFV
+496 SVIKPFV
-503 YLAAL
+503 YLAAF

-516 VRFTPASV
+516 MRFTPASV

-550 PVTARAALARSLNVA
+550 QVTARAALARSRNVA

-572 AGLGAIANLWAAASG
+572 AGFRAVADLWAAASG
-587 GATPPAYPSIVLGSF
+587 GATPPAYPSIVLGAF
-602 EATPLEVAAAYTVL
+602 ESTPLEVAAAYTVL
-616 ANRGVRAPLHAVSR
+616 ANRGARARLHAVGR
-630 VTAGDDVVH
+630 VTAGEQLVH
-639 RAAAATRSVA
+639 RAEDRPQPVA
-649 RPDSAF
+649 RADSAF

-667 GTAAS
+667 GTAAA
-672 ARRRGFAHDAAGK
+672 ARRNGFAHDAAGK

-696 FAGFTPALLVV
+696 FVGFTPTLLTV
-707 VWVGLDDDRPLGL
+707 VWVGMDDNSPLGL

-728 IWTEFMR
+728 IWTAFMR
-735 NALAGQEMPGFMPPP
+735 NALAERTMPEFMPPP

-757 CPDTGLPA
+757 CADTGLRTGG
-765 APGCPRTTTG
+765 GCPRAVTQ
-775 AFAAGTE
+775 AFASGTE
-782 PGARCHRH
+782 PGARCSRH

>member
-1 MGGRAFRSAIFSR
+1 M
-14 CDPADTLGVGG
+14 LVG
-25 TRATRSRPKRRA
+25 
-37 RRARRPAAWVRLGR
+37 
-51 TLLALVL
+51 
-58 AGGAAAVLAHRILS
+58 GGAALLAHRALS

-124 RAGEYAVEPDALTL
+124 QAGEYAVEADALTL

-144 QEGRLARVRF
+144 QAGRLARVRF
-154 APAAGGGGGHVAAI
+154 AGAGGAGHVNAI
-168 EVPPGR
+168 EVPAGR
-174 RAERLALDAPHLST
+174 RAERLTLDAPHLST
-188 LHGRDRRR
+188 LHGRERRR
-196 RRAVTLADMPD
+196 RRTVPLEEMPD

-227 DPVRIAGAAVT
+227 DAVRIAGAAVT
-238 NLTGDRSYL
+238 NLTGNRSYL

-258 KNTLLSAEQTV
+258 KNTLLSPEQTL

-278 ALLLERRLPKPRILE
+278 ALLLEQRLPKPRILE

-324 RNLTLG
+324 RNVTLG

-407 GRLDDWRGAGRA
+407 DRLDGWRDAGRA

-430 QRLAETAVRE
+430 QRLAEAAVRE

-446 DRRGGSAG
+446 DRLGEGAD
-454 TAPQAAL
+454 APPQAAL

-470 IRAMVGGRSYQESQF
+470 IRAMVGGRSYQQSQF
-485 NRVEH
+485 NRAEH

-496 SVVKPFV
+496 SIVKPFV

-537 PWRPANYG
+537 PWRPVNYG

-550 PVTARAALARSLNVA
+550 PVTARAALARSRNVA

-572 AGLGAIANLWAAASG
+572 AGFGAIAGLWAAASG

-616 ANRGVRAPLHAVSR
+616 ANRGVGAPLHAVSR
-630 VTAGDDVVH
+630 VTAGDDVIH
-639 RAAAATRSVA
+639 RAAHATRSVS

-661 RSTLDT
+661 HSTFDT

-672 ARRRGFAHDAAGK
+672 ARRRGFVRDAAGK

-696 FAGFTPALLVV
+696 FAGFTPALRTV
-707 VWVGLDDDRPLGL
+707 VWVGMDDDSPLGL

-728 IWTEFMR
+728 IWAEFMR
-735 NALAGQEMPGFMPPP
+735 NALAEQEMPGFVPPP

-757 CPDTGLPA
+757 CSDTGLPA

-775 AFAAGTE
+775 GFADDTE
-782 PGARCHRH
+782 TGPRCGRH

>member
-1 MGGRAFRSAIFSR
+1 M
-14 CDPADTLGVGG
+14 
-25 TRATRSRPKRRA
+25 RRA
-37 RRARRPAAWVRLGR
+37 PRRRRPTRPAAWIRYGR
-51 TLLALVL
+51 TFLALALVGASAALL
-58 AGGAAAVLAHRILS
+58 AYRALS
-72 SQLDARLA
+72 RQLDARLA
-80 SGLTPPAAMV
+80 AGLTPPPATVFAA
-90 FGAPLELRPGLGLDR
+90 PIELLPGLGLDR
-105 TGLADRL
+105 ARL
-112 GELGYARRDQAR
+112 GARLDELGYARRDQTR
-124 RAGEYAVEPDALTL
+124 RAGEYAFEPDALTL

-144 QEGRLARVRF
+144 QEGRIARVRF
-154 APAAGGGGGHVAAI
+154 ALANGGGDAGYVAAI
-168 EVPPGR
+168 ESPPGR
-174 RAERLALDAPHLST
+174 RAERLTLDAPHLST

-196 RRAVTLADMPD
+196 RRTVPLDEMPD

-219 RFFDHPGI
+219 RFFAHPGI
-227 DPVRIAGAAVT
+227 DAIRIAGAAVT
-238 NLTGDRSYL
+238 NLTGNRSYL

-258 KNTLLSAEQTV
+258 KNTLLSPEQTL

-293 LYLNEVYLGH
+293 MYLNDVYLGH

-308 IHGVAQGARAL
+308 VHGVAQGARAL

-330 EAATM
+330 EAATL

-366 DLGLVTPDRAM
+366 ELGLVTPDRAM
-377 VAAREPLGGVADPAD
+377 VATREPLAAVGDGGD
-392 REAPYLVDFVRARVA
+392 REAPYLVDFVRSRLA
-407 GRLDDWRGAGRA
+407 GRLDEWRSGNRA
-419 LRIETTVDLHL
+419 LRIETTLDLHL

-446 DRRGGSAG
+446 DRRGATSENR
-454 TAPQAAL
+454 PQAAL

-470 IRAMVGGRSYQESQF
+470 IRAMVGGRAYQESQY
-485 NRVEH
+485 NRAEH

-508 ERAAREPG
+508 ERAAREPDL
-516 VRFTPASV
+516 RFTPASV

-537 PWRPANYG
+537 PWRPTNYG

-550 PVTARAALARSLNVA
+550 PVTARAALARSRNVA

-572 AGLGAIANLWAAASG
+572 AGFGAVARLWGAASG
-587 GATPPAYPSIVLGSF
+587 GATPPAYPSIALGSF
-602 EATPLEVAAAYTVL
+602 ESTPLEVAAAYTVL
-616 ANRGVRAPLHAVSR
+616 ANRGARAPLHAVSR
-630 VTAGDDVVH
+630 ITAGDQVVH
-639 RAAAATRSVA
+639 RAEGRPQPVA
-649 RPDSAF
+649 RADTAF

-661 RSTLDT
+661 RSTFDT
-667 GTAAS
+667 GTAAA
-672 ARRRGFAHDAAGK
+672 ARRDGFARDAAGK

-696 FAGFTPALLVV
+696 FAGFTPTLLAV
-707 VWVGLDDDRPLGL
+707 VWVGLDDDRPLRL

-728 IWTEFMR
+728 IWTAFMR
-735 NALAGQEMPGFMPPP
+735 GALAERKLPGFMPPP
-750 RVTLVDV
+750 GVTLVDV
-757 CPDTGLPA
+757 CADTGLRA
-765 APGCPRTTTG
+765 AAGCPRSISE
-775 AFAAGTE
+775 AFAAGAE
-782 PGARCHRH
+782 PDAQCRRH

>member
-1 MGGRAFRSAIFSR
+1 M
-14 CDPADTLGVGG
+14 
-25 TRATRSRPKRRA
+25 
-37 RRARRPAAWVRLGR
+37 
-51 TLLALVL
+51 L
-58 AGGAAAVLAHRILS
+58 AGASVGLLTHRALS
-72 SQLDARLA
+72 QQLDARLA
-80 SGLTPPAAMV
+80 AGLTPPPTMV
-90 FGAPLELRPGLGLDR
+90 FGAPFELLPGLGIDRDGLSARLD
-105 TGLADRL
+105 
-112 GELGYARRDQAR
+112 ELGYALRDEAR
-124 RAGEYAVEPDALTL
+124 RAGEYAVEPAAVTL

-144 QEGRLARVRF
+144 QEGRVARIRF
-154 APAAGGGGGHVAAI
+154 GRADAAEYVAAI
-168 EVPPGR
+168 ETPPGR
-174 RAERLALDAPHLST
+174 RAERLILDTPHLST

-196 RRAVTLADMPD
+196 RRTVPLDDMPD

-219 RFFDHPGI
+219 RFFAHPGI
-227 DPVRIAGAAVT
+227 DAVRIAGAAVT
-238 NLTGDRSYL
+238 NLTGDRSHL

-258 KNTLLSAEQTV
+258 KNTLLSSEQTL

-278 ALLLERRLPKPRILE
+278 AILLERRLPKPRILE

-377 VAAREPLGGVADPAD
+377 VAAREPLTAVTDAAD
-392 REAPYLVDFVRARVA
+392 REAPYLVDFVRAQVDD
-407 GRLDDWRGAGRA
+407 RLDDRRGGSRA
-419 LRIETTVDLHL
+419 LRIDTTVDLHL

-440 GLDRIA
+440 GLDRIGG
-446 DRRGGSAG
+446 RRSGRSGPR
-454 TAPQAAL
+454 PQAAL
-461 VAVDPRSGA
+461 VSVDPRNGA
-470 IRAMVGGRSYQESQF
+470 IRALVGGRSYQESQF
-485 NRVEH
+485 NRAEH

-496 SVVKPFV
+496 SVIKPFV

-516 VRFTPASV
+516 MRFTPASV
-524 IDDRPTTFRFGGR
+524 LDDRPTTFRFGGR

-550 PVTARAALARSLNVA
+550 PITARAALARSRNVA
-565 AVKVGEL
+565 AVRVGEL
-572 AGLGAIANLWAAASG
+572 AGFGAIADLWAAASG
-587 GATPPAYPSIVLGSF
+587 GKAPPAYPAIALGAF
-602 EATPLEVAAAYTVL
+602 ESTPLEVAAAYTVL
-616 ANRGVRAPLHAVSR
+616 ANRGARAPLHAVSR
-630 VTAGDDVVH
+630 ITAGEELVH
-639 RAAAATRSVA
+639 RHEGRAQPVA
-649 RPDSAF
+649 RAESAF

-661 RSTLDT
+661 RSTFDD

-672 ARRRGFAHDAAGK
+672 ARRNGFAHDAAGK

-696 FAGFTPALLVV
+696 FAGFTPTLLTV
-707 VWVGLDDDRPLGL
+707 VWVGMDDDSPLGL

-728 IWTEFMR
+728 IWTAFMR
-735 NALAGQEMPGFMPPP
+735 NALAERTEPGFMPPP
-750 RVTLVDV
+750 RVTLVDI
-757 CPDTGLPA
+757 CPDTGRRA
-765 APGCPRTTTG
+765 GASCPRSVAG
-775 AFAAGTE
+775 AFVEGAE
-782 PGARCHRH
+782 PDARCRRH

>member
-1 MGGRAFRSAIFSR
+1 MSGA
-14 CDPADTLGVGG
+14 
-25 TRATRSRPKRRA
+25 RATVSRPR
-37 RRARRPAAWVRLGR
+37 RRPAARPPRRRRRPPRRRRRFRYGR
-51 TLLALVL
+51 VLLILLLLAGASAALACRVL
-58 AGGAAAVLAHRILS
+58 SR
-72 SQLDARLA
+72 QLDARLA
-80 SGLTPPAAMV
+80 AGLTPPAARV
-90 FGAPLELRPGLGLDR
+90 FGAPLELLPGLGLDR
-105 TGLADRL
+105 AGLAARL
-112 GELGYARRDQAR
+112 DELGYARRDRAR
-124 RAGEYAVEPDALTL
+124 RTGEYAVEPDAVTL
-138 IPREGP
+138 VPREGP
-144 QEGRLARVRF
+144 HEGRAARVRF
-154 APAAGGGGGHVAAI
+154 AAGGGGGYVAAV
-168 EVPPGR
+168 EMPPGR

-196 RRAVTLADMPD
+196 LRTAPLAEIPR

-219 RFFDHPGI
+219 RFFTHPGI
-227 DPVRIAGAAVT
+227 DAVRIAGAAVT
-238 NLTGDRSYL
+238 NLTGNRSYL
-247 VGASTLTQQLI
+247 VGASTLTQQLV
-258 KNTLLSAEQTV
+258 KNTLLSPEQTLR
-269 WRKLREQAL
+269 RKLHEQAL
-278 ALLLERRLPKPRILE
+278 ALLLERRLSKPRILE
-293 LYLNEVYLGH
+293 MYLNEVYLGH

-330 EAATM
+330 EAATL
-335 AGLIRAPQTHAP
+335 AGLVRAPQTHAP
-347 HRHPERARERRNGV
+347 HRYPERARDRRNGV
-361 LQAMV
+361 LQAMA

-377 VAAREPLGGVADPAD
+377 VAAREPLTTVADTAD
-392 REAPYLVDFVRARVA
+392 REAPYLVDFVRAQVA
-407 GRLDDWRGAGRA
+407 DRLDEWRAGGRA

-430 QRLAETAVRE
+430 QRLAEAAVRE
-440 GLDRIA
+440 GLDRIG
-446 DRRGGSAG
+446 DRRGAG
-454 TAPQAAL
+454 PDTPPQAAL

-470 IRAMVGGRSYQESQF
+470 IRALVGGRSYAESQF

-496 SVVKPFV
+496 SVVKPFA

-516 VRFTPASV
+516 PRFTPASV

-550 PVTARAALARSLNVA
+550 PVTARAALARSRNVA

-572 AGLGAIANLWAAASG
+572 AGFGAVARLWAAASG
-587 GATPPAYPSIVLGSF
+587 GPTPPAYPSIVLGSF

-630 VTAGDDVVH
+630 VTAGGQVVH
-639 RAAAATRSVA
+639 RAGGRPRSVA
-649 RPDSAF
+649 RADSAF

-667 GTAAS
+667 GTAAA
-672 ARRRGFAHDAAGK
+672 ARRNGFVHDAAGK

-696 FAGFTPALLVV
+696 FAGFTPTLLTV
-707 VWVGLDDDRPLGL
+707 VWVGRDDDRPLGL

-728 IWTEFMR
+728 IWTAFMR
-735 NALAGQEMPGFMPPP
+735 QALAERTLPGFMPPAG
-750 RVTLVDV
+750 VALADV
-757 CPDTGLPA
+757 CSDTGLAA
-765 APGCPRTTTG
+765 APGCPRSIAG
-775 AFAAGTE
+775 AFAAGAGPE
-782 PGARCHRH
+782 ARCRRH

>member
-1 MGGRAFRSAIFSR
+1 MSGA
-14 CDPADTLGVGG
+14 
-25 TRATRSRPKRRA
+25 RATPSRKR
-37 RRARRPAAWVRLGR
+37 RRPAARPRTRRRRSTRETLGVRCGR
-51 TLLALVL
+51 VLLALLLLGATAATL
-58 AGGAAAVLAHRILS
+58 AYRTLS
-72 SQLDARLA
+72 QQLDARLA
-80 SGLTPPAAMV
+80 AGLTPPAASV
-90 FGAPLELRPGLGLDR
+90 FGAPLELLPGLGLDR
-105 TGLADRL
+105 TGLTARL
-112 GELGYARRDQAR
+112 DELGYARRDQAR
-124 RAGEYAVEPDALTL
+124 RAGDYAVEPDAVTL

-144 QEGRLARVRF
+144 QEGRTARVRF
-154 APAAGGGGGHVAAI
+154 APAAGGRDAGHVAAI

-196 RRAVTLADMPD
+196 RRAVPLAEMPD

-219 RFFDHPGI
+219 RFFGHPGI
-227 DPVRIAGAAVT
+227 DAVRIAGAAVT
-238 NLTGDRSYL
+238 NLTGNRSYL

-258 KNTLLSAEQTV
+258 KNTLLSPEQTLS
-269 WRKLREQAL
+269 RKLREQAL

-330 EAATM
+330 EAATL
-335 AGLIRAPQTHAP
+335 AGLIRAPQTHSP
-347 HRHPERARERRNGV
+347 HRHPERALERRNGV

-377 VAAREPLGGVADPAD
+377 VAAREPLSAVTDAAD
-392 REAPYLVDFVRARVA
+392 REAPYLVDFVRARTE
-407 GRLDDWRGAGRA
+407 GRLDDWRAGDRA

-430 QRLAETAVRE
+430 QRLAEAAVQE
-440 GLDRIA
+440 GLDGIA
-446 DRRGGSAG
+446 DRRGGSPEAP
-454 TAPQAAL
+454 PQAAL

-485 NRVEH
+485 NRAER

-516 VRFTPASV
+516 LQFTPASV

-537 PWRPANYG
+537 PWRPTNYG

-550 PVTARAALARSLNVA
+550 PVTARAALARSRNVA

-572 AGLGAIANLWAAASG
+572 AGFGAIASLWAAASG
-587 GATPPAYPSIVLGSF
+587 GPTPPAYPSIVLGSF
-602 EATPLEVAAAYTVL
+602 ESTPLEVAAAYTVL
-616 ANRGVRAPLHAVSR
+616 ANRGVRAPLHAVRR
-630 VTAGDDVVH
+630 VTAGGQVVH
-639 RAAAATRSVA
+639 RADDRPQPVA
-649 RPDSAF
+649 GADSAF

-667 GTAAS
+667 GTAAA
-672 ARRRGFAHDAAGK
+672 ARRNGFLHDAAGK

-696 FAGFTPALLVV
+696 FAGFTPTLLTV
-707 VWVGLDDDRPLGL
+707 VWVGMDDASPLGL

-735 NALAGQEMPGFMPPP
+735 RALAERTLPGFMPPS

-757 CPDTGLPA
+757 CPDTGLA
-765 APGCPRTTTG
+765 ATPGCPRSIAG

-782 PGARCHRH
+782 PGARCPRH

>member
-1 MGGRAFRSAIFSR
+1 MLLSAS
-14 CDPADTLGVGG
+14 A
-25 TRATRSRPKRRA
+25 
-37 RRARRPAAWVRLGR
+37 
-51 TLLALVL
+51 TLLAY
-58 AGGAAAVLAHRILS
+58 RTLS
-72 SQLDARLA
+72 RQLDERLA
-80 SGLTPPAAMV
+80 AGLTPPTAMV
-90 FGAPLELRPGLGLDR
+90 FGAPFELLPGLGLDR
-105 TGLADRL
+105 TSLAARL
-112 GELGYARRDQAR
+112 GELGYTRRDQAR
-124 RAGEYAVEPDALTL
+124 RAGEYAVETDAVNL

-144 QEGRLARVRF
+144 HQGRIARIRF
-154 APAAGGGGGHVAAI
+154 AAAGGSDAGYVAAI
-168 EVPPGR
+168 EMPPGR
-174 RAERLALDAPHLST
+174 RAERLTLAAPHLST
-188 LHGRDRRR
+188 LHGGDRRR
-196 RRAVTLADMPD
+196 RRAVPLEEMPE

-219 RFFDHPGI
+219 RFFAHPGI
-227 DPVRIAGAAVT
+227 DAVRIAGAAVT
-238 NLTGDRSYL
+238 NLTGNRSYL

-258 KNTLLSAEQTV
+258 KNTLLSPEQTV

-278 ALLLERRLPKPRILE
+278 ALLLERRLPKSRILE

-324 RNLTLG
+324 RNLTLS
-330 EAATM
+330 EAAAL
-335 AGLIRAPQTHAP
+335 AGMIRAPQTHAP
-347 HRHPERARERRNGV
+347 HRHPERATERRNGV

-377 VAAREPLGGVADPAD
+377 VAAREPLTGATDTAD
-392 REAPYLVDFVRARVA
+392 REAPYLVDFVRAQIEN
-407 GRLDDWRGAGRA
+407 RLDDWRGAGED

-446 DRRGGSAG
+446 DRRGRNSE

-485 NRVEH
+485 NRAEH

-496 SVVKPFV
+496 SVIKPFV

-516 VRFTPASV
+516 FRFTAASV

-537 PWRPANYG
+537 PWRPTNYG

-550 PVTARAALARSLNVA
+550 PTTAHSALARSRNVA
-565 AVKVGEL
+565 AVKVGEQ
-572 AGLGAIANLWAAASG
+572 AGFRAIADLWAAASG

-602 EATPLEVAAAYTVL
+602 ESTPLEVAAAYTVL
-616 ANRGVRAPLHAVSR
+616 ANRGARAPLHAVSR
-630 VTAGDDVVH
+630 VTAGERVIH
-639 RAAAATRSVA
+639 RAEDPPRPVA
-649 RPDSAF
+649 RAEDAF
-655 LVTSML
+655 LVTWML

-667 GTAAS
+667 GTAAA
-672 ARRRGFAHDAAGK
+672 ARRNGFVHDAAGK

-696 FAGFTPALLVV
+696 FAGYTPTLLTV
-707 VWVGLDDDRPLGL
+707 VWVGMDDNSPLGL

-728 IWTEFMR
+728 IWTVFMR
-735 NALAGQEMPGFMPPP
+735 HALGERTTPGFMPPS
-750 RVTLVDV
+750 RVTLVDID
-757 CPDTGLPA
+757 PETGLRATPR
-765 APGCPRTTTG
+765 CPQSIAE
-775 AFAAGTE
+775 AFVEGTE
-782 PGARCHRH
+782 PGAQCRRH

>member
-1 MGGRAFRSAIFSR
+1 MS
-14 CDPADTLGVGG
+14 G
-25 TRATRSRPKRRA
+25 TRTTRSRPKRRA
-37 RRARRPAAWVRLGR
+37 RRRPRRPAAWIRYGKAI
-51 TLLALVL
+51 LALVL
-58 AGGAAAVLAHRILS
+58 VGAAAALLAHRTLS
-72 SQLDARLA
+72 RQLDARLVA
-80 SGLTPPAAMV
+80 GLTPPPAMV
-90 FGAPLELRPGLGLDR
+90 FGTPLELVPGLGLGL

-112 GELGYARRDQAR
+112 DELGYARRDLAR
-124 RAGEYAVEPDALTL
+124 RAGEYTVEPDSLTL

-144 QEGRLARVRF
+144 QEGRLVRVLF
-154 APAAGGGGGHVAAI
+154 APAGAGGNGAHVAAI
-168 EVPPGR
+168 EIPPGR

-196 RRAVTLADMPD
+196 RRTVPLTEMPD

-219 RFFDHPGI
+219 RFFGHPGI
-227 DPVRIAGAAVT
+227 DAVRIAGAAVT
-238 NLTGDRSYL
+238 NLTGNRSYL

-258 KNTLLSAEQTV
+258 KNTLLTPEQTL

-293 LYLNEVYLGH
+293 MYLNEVYLGH

-324 RNLTLG
+324 GNLTLG

-347 HRHPERARERRNGV
+347 HRHPDRARERRNGV

-392 REAPYLVDFVRARVA
+392 REAPYLVDFVRSRI
-407 GRLDDWRGAGRA
+407 GDRLGDWRDRGGA
-419 LRIETTVDLHL
+419 LRIETTLDLHL

-440 GLDRIA
+440 GLDRIG
-446 DRRGGSAG
+446 DGRGARPE
-454 TAPQAAL
+454 APPQAAL

-496 SVVKPFV
+496 SVIKPFV
-503 YLAAL
+503 YLAAF

-516 VRFTPASV
+516 MRFTPASV

-550 PVTARAALARSLNVA
+550 QVTARAALARSRNVA

-572 AGLGAIANLWAAASG
+572 AGFRAVADLWAAASG
-587 GATPPAYPSIVLGSF
+587 GATPPAYPSIVLGAF
-602 EATPLEVAAAYTVL
+602 ESTPLEVAAAYTVL
-616 ANRGVRAPLHAVSR
+616 ANRGARARLHAVGR
-630 VTAGDDVVH
+630 VTAGEQLVH
-639 RAAAATRSVA
+639 RAEDRPQPVA
-649 RPDSAF
+649 RADSAF

-667 GTAAS
+667 GTAAA
-672 ARRRGFAHDAAGK
+672 ARRTGFAHDAAGK

-696 FAGFTPALLVV
+696 FVGFTPTLLTV
-707 VWVGLDDDRPLGL
+707 VWVGMDDNSPLGL

-728 IWTEFMR
+728 IWTAFMR
-735 NALAGQEMPGFMPPP
+735 NALAERTMPEFMPPP

-757 CPDTGLPA
+757 CPDTGLRTGG
-765 APGCPRTTTG
+765 GCPRTVTQ
-775 AFAAGTE
+775 AFASGTE
-782 PGARCHRH
+782 PGARCSRH

>member
-1 MGGRAFRSAIFSR
+1 M
-14 CDPADTLGVGG
+14 
-25 TRATRSRPKRRA
+25 
-37 RRARRPAAWVRLGR
+37 
-51 TLLALVL
+51 LVC
-58 AGGAAAVLAHRILS
+58 AAAAVLAHRTLS
-72 SQLDARLA
+72 RQLDARLA
-80 SGLTPPAAMV
+80 AGLTAPAATV
-90 FGAPLELRPGLGLDR
+90 FGAPLEVLPGLGLDR
-105 TGLADRL
+105 PGLAERL
-112 GELGYARRDQAR
+112 DELGYARRDQAR
-124 RAGEYAVEPDALTL
+124 QAGEYALGPHALTL
-138 IPREGP
+138 IPGEGP
-144 QEGRLARVRF
+144 QEGRLALVRF
-154 APAAGGGGGHVAAI
+154 ATAEDGGHVAAI

-196 RRAVTLADMPD
+196 RRTVPLADMPD

-219 RFFDHPGI
+219 RFFGHPGI
-227 DPVRIAGAAVT
+227 DAIRIAGAAVT

-258 KNTLLSAEQTV
+258 KNTLLSPEQTL

-278 ALLLERRLPKPRILE
+278 ALLLERRLTKARILE

-324 RNLTLG
+324 GNLTLG

-392 REAPYLVDFVRARVA
+392 REAPYLVDFVRSRI
-407 GRLDDWRGAGRA
+407 GDRLDEWRDRGGA

-440 GLDRIA
+440 GLDRIGG
-446 DRRGGSAG
+446 RRGARPGAR
-454 TAPQAAL
+454 PQAAL

-485 NRVEH
+485 NRVER

-516 VRFTPASV
+516 MRFTPASV

-550 PVTARAALARSLNVA
+550 QVTARAALARSRNVA
-565 AVKVGEL
+565 AVRVGEM
-572 AGLGAIANLWAAASG
+572 AGFGAVADLWAAASG
-587 GATPPAYPSIVLGSF
+587 AATPPAYPSIVLGAF

-616 ANRGVRAPLHAVSR
+616 ANRGARAPLHAVSR
-630 VTAGDDVVH
+630 VTAGERLVH
-639 RAAAATRSVA
+639 RAGDRPRPVA
-649 RPDSAF
+649 RADSAF

-661 RSTLDT
+661 RGTLDT

-672 ARRRGFAHDAAGK
+672 ARRNGFAHDAAGK

-696 FAGFTPALLVV
+696 FAGFTPTLLTV
-707 VWVGLDDDRPLGL
+707 VWVGMDDDSPLGL

-728 IWTEFMR
+728 IWTTFMR
-735 NALAGQEMPGFMPPP
+735 WALAERTLPEFMPPP
-750 RVTLVDV
+750 GVTLVDV
-757 CPDTGLPA
+757 CADTGLRTA
-765 APGCPRTTTG
+765 GGCRTVTG
-775 AFAAGTE
+775 AFASGTE
-782 PGARCHRH
+782 PGARCSRH

>member
-1 MGGRAFRSAIFSR
+1 M
-14 CDPADTLGVGG
+14 
-25 TRATRSRPKRRA
+25 
-37 RRARRPAAWVRLGR
+37 
-51 TLLALVL
+51 
-58 AGGAAAVLAHRILS
+58 
-72 SQLDARLA
+72 
-80 SGLTPPAAMV
+80 
-90 FGAPLELRPGLGLDR
+90 
-105 TGLADRL
+105 
-112 GELGYARRDQAR
+112 
-124 RAGEYAVEPDALTL
+124 
-138 IPREGP
+138 
-144 QEGRLARVRF
+144 
-154 APAAGGGGGHVAAI
+154 
-168 EVPPGR
+168 PPGR

-196 RRAVTLADMPD
+196 RRAVPLAEMPD

-219 RFFDHPGI
+219 RFFGHPGI
-227 DPVRIAGAAVT
+227 DAVRIAGAAVT
-238 NLTGDRSYL
+238 NLTGNRSYL

-258 KNTLLSAEQTV
+258 KNTLLSPEQTLS
-269 WRKLREQAL
+269 RKLREQAL

-330 EAATM
+330 EAATL
-335 AGLIRAPQTHAP
+335 AGLIRAPQTHSP
-347 HRHPERARERRNGV
+347 HRHPERALERRNGV

-377 VAAREPLGGVADPAD
+377 VAAREPLSAVTDAAD
-392 REAPYLVDFVRARVA
+392 REAPYLVDFVRARTE
-407 GRLDDWRGAGRA
+407 GRLDDWRAGDRA

-430 QRLAETAVRE
+430 QRLAEAAVQE
-440 GLDRIA
+440 GLDGIA
-446 DRRGGSAG
+446 DRRGGSPEAP
-454 TAPQAAL
+454 PQAAL

-485 NRVEH
+485 NRAER

-516 VRFTPASV
+516 LQFTPASV
-524 IDDRPTTFRFGGR
+524 S
-537 PWRPANYG
+537 RPADD
-545 GVYDG
+545 VPLAPASADELRRLYDG
-550 PVTARAALARSLNVA
+550 PVRPGGLDRSRRG

-572 AGLGAIANLWAAASG
+572 ADSGRSQALAAASG
-587 GATPPAYPSIVLGSF
+587 GPTPPAYPSIVLGSF
-602 EATPLEVAAAYTVL
+602 ESTPLEVAAAYTVL
-616 ANRGVRAPLHAVSR
+616 ANRGVRAPLHAVRR
-630 VTAGDDVVH
+630 VTAGGQVVH
-639 RAAAATRSVA
+639 RADDRPQPVA
-649 RPDSAF
+649 GADSAF

-667 GTAAS
+667 GTAAA
-672 ARRRGFAHDAAGK
+672 ARRNGFLHDAAGK

-696 FAGFTPALLVV
+696 FAGFTPTLLTV
-707 VWVGLDDDRPLGL
+707 VWVGMDDASPLGL

-735 NALAGQEMPGFMPPP
+735 RALAERTLPGFMPPS

-757 CPDTGLPA
+757 CPDTGLA
-765 APGCPRTTTG
+765 ATPGCPRSIAG

-782 PGARCHRH
+782 PGARCPRH

>member
-1 MGGRAFRSAIFSR
+1 MS
-14 CDPADTLGVGG
+14 G
-25 TRATRSRPKRRA
+25 TRTTRSRPKRRA
-37 RRARRPAAWVRLGR
+37 RRRPRRPAAWIRYGKAI
-51 TLLALVL
+51 LALVL
-58 AGGAAAVLAHRILS
+58 VGAAAALLAHRTLS
-72 SQLDARLA
+72 RQLDARLA
-80 SGLTPPAAMV
+80 AGLTPPPAMV
-90 FGAPLELRPGLGLDR
+90 FGTPLELVPGLGLGL

-112 GELGYARRDQAR
+112 DELGYARRDLAR
-124 RAGEYAVEPDALTL
+124 RAGEYTVEPDSLTL

-144 QEGRLARVRF
+144 QEGRLVRVLF
-154 APAAGGGGGHVAAI
+154 APAGAGGNGAHVAAI
-168 EVPPGR
+168 EIPPGR

-196 RRAVTLADMPD
+196 RRTVPLTEMPD

-219 RFFDHPGI
+219 RFFGHPGI
-227 DPVRIAGAAVT
+227 DAVRIAGAAVT
-238 NLTGDRSYL
+238 NLTGNRSYL

-258 KNTLLSAEQTV
+258 KNTLLTPEQTL

-293 LYLNEVYLGH
+293 MYLNEVYLGH

-324 RNLTLG
+324 GNLTLG

-377 VAAREPLGGVADPAD
+377 VAAREPLGGVADSAD
-392 REAPYLVDFVRARVA
+392 REAPYLVDFVRSRI
-407 GRLDDWRGAGRA
+407 GDRLGDWRDRGGA
-419 LRIETTVDLHL
+419 LRIETTLDLHL

-440 GLDRIA
+440 GLDRIG
-446 DRRGGSAG
+446 DGRGARPE
-454 TAPQAAL
+454 ARPQAAL

-496 SVVKPFV
+496 SVIKPFV
-503 YLAAL
+503 YLAAF
-508 ERAAREPG
+508 ERAAHEPG
-516 VRFTPASV
+516 MRFTPASV

-550 PVTARAALARSLNVA
+550 QVTARAALARSRNVA

-572 AGLGAIANLWAAASG
+572 AGFRAVADVWAAASG
-587 GATPPAYPSIVLGSF
+587 GATPPAYPSIVLGAF
-602 EATPLEVAAAYTVL
+602 ESTPLEVAAAYTVL
-616 ANRGVRAPLHAVSR
+616 ANRGARARLHAVGR
-630 VTAGDDVVH
+630 VTAGEQLVH
-639 RAAAATRSVA
+639 RAEDRPQPVA
-649 RPDSAF
+649 RADSAF

-667 GTAAS
+667 GTAAA
-672 ARRRGFAHDAAGK
+672 ARRNGFAHDAAGK

-696 FAGFTPALLVV
+696 FVGFTPTLLTV
-707 VWVGLDDDRPLGL
+707 VWVGMDDNSPLGL

-728 IWTEFMR
+728 IWTAFMR
-735 NALAGQEMPGFMPPP
+735 NALAERTMPEFMPPP

-757 CPDTGLPA
+757 CADTGLRTGG
-765 APGCPRTTTG
+765 GCPRAVTQ
-775 AFAAGTE
+775 AFASGTE
-782 PGARCHRH
+782 PGARCSRH

>member
-1 MGGRAFRSAIFSR
+1 MSGA
-14 CDPADTLGVGG
+14 
-25 TRATRSRPKRRA
+25 RATPSRKR
-37 RRARRPAAWVRLGR
+37 RRPAARPRTRRRRSTRETLGIR
-51 TLLALVL
+51 CGRVLLALL
-58 AGGAAAVLAHRILS
+58 LLGAAAATLAYRTLS
-72 SQLDARLA
+72 QQLDARLA
-80 SGLTPPAAMV
+80 AGLTPPAAMV
-90 FGAPLELRPGLGLDR
+90 FGAPLELLPGLGLDR
-105 TGLADRL
+105 AGLADRL
-112 GELGYARRDQAR
+112 DELGYARRDQAR
-124 RAGEYAVEPDALTL
+124 RAGEYAVEPDAVTL

-144 QEGRLARVRF
+144 QAGRTARVRF
-154 APAAGGGGGHVAAI
+154 APAGDGRGAAGHVAAI

-196 RRAVTLADMPD
+196 RRAVPLAEMPD

-219 RFFDHPGI
+219 RFFGHPGI
-227 DPVRIAGAAVT
+227 DAVRIAGAVVT
-238 NLTGDRSYL
+238 NLTGNRSYL

-258 KNTLLSAEQTV
+258 KNTLLSPEQTLS
-269 WRKLREQAL
+269 RKLREQAL

-330 EAATM
+330 EAATL
-335 AGLIRAPQTHAP
+335 AGVIRAPQTHSP
-347 HRHPERARERRNGV
+347 HRHPERALERRNGV

-377 VAAREPLGGVADPAD
+377 VAARESLSAVTDAAD
-392 REAPYLVDFVRARVA
+392 REAPYLVDFVRARTE
-407 GRLDDWRGAGRA
+407 GRLDDWRAGDRA

-430 QRLAETAVRE
+430 QRLAEAAVQE
-440 GLDRIA
+440 GLDGIA
-446 DRRGGSAG
+446 DRHGGSPEAP
-454 TAPQAAL
+454 PQAAL

-485 NRVEH
+485 NRAER

-516 VRFTPASV
+516 LQFTPASV

-537 PWRPANYG
+537 PWRPTNYG

-550 PVTARAALARSLNVA
+550 PVTARAALARSRNVA

-572 AGLGAIANLWAAASG
+572 AGFGAIASLWAAASG
-587 GATPPAYPSIVLGSF
+587 GPTPPAYPSIVLGSF
-602 EATPLEVAAAYTVL
+602 ESTPLEVAAAYTVL

-630 VTAGDDVVH
+630 ITTGGQVVH
-639 RAAAATRSVA
+639 RADDRPHPVA
-649 RPDSAF
+649 GADSAF

-667 GTAAS
+667 GTAAA
-672 ARRRGFAHDAAGK
+672 ARRNGFLHDAAGK

-696 FAGFTPALLVV
+696 FAGFTPTLLTV
-707 VWVGLDDDRPLGL
+707 VWVGMDDASPLGL

-735 NALAGQEMPGFMPPP
+735 RALAERTLPGFMPPS

-757 CPDTGLPA
+757 CPDTGLA
-765 APGCPRTTTG
+765 ATPGCPRSIAG

-782 PGARCHRH
+782 PGARCPRH

>member
-1 MGGRAFRSAIFSR
+1 MGASA
-14 CDPADTLGVGG
+14 
-25 TRATRSRPKRRA
+25 
-37 RRARRPAAWVRLGR
+37 
-51 TLLALVL
+51 VL
-58 AGGAAAVLAHRILS
+58 LAHRILS
-72 SQLDARLA
+72 HQLDERLA
-80 SGLTPPAAMV
+80 SGLTPAAAMV
-90 FGAPLELRPGLGLDR
+90 FGAPLELLPGLGLDR
-105 TGLADRL
+105 AGLADRL
-112 GELGYARRDQAR
+112 DELGYARRDQAR
-124 RAGEYAVEPDALTL
+124 RAGEYAVEPDAVIL

-154 APAAGGGGGHVAAI
+154 ASSRAGDAAGGNVGHVAAI

-174 RAERLALDAPHLST
+174 RSQRLTLDAPHLST

-196 RRAVTLADMPD
+196 RRTVPLAEMPD

-219 RFFDHPGI
+219 RFFAHPGI
-227 DPVRIAGAAVT
+227 DAVRIAGAAVT
-238 NLTGDRSYL
+238 NLTGNRSYL

-258 KNTLLSAEQTV
+258 KNTLLSPERTL

-324 RNLTLG
+324 GNLTLG

-347 HRHPERARERRNGV
+347 HRHPERARARRNGV

-377 VAAREPLGGVADPAD
+377 VAAREPLGGNADPAD
-392 REAPYLVDFVRARVA
+392 REAPYLVDFVRARVED
-407 GRLDDWRGAGRA
+407 RLDDWRGGGRA
-419 LRIETTVDLHL
+419 LRLETTVDLHL
-430 QRLAETAVRE
+430 QRLAESAVRE

-446 DRRGGSAG
+446 DRRGGSADHP
-454 TAPQAAL
+454 PQAAL

-470 IRAMVGGRSYQESQF
+470 IRAMVGGRSYRQSQF
-485 NRVEH
+485 NRAVH

-537 PWRPANYG
+537 PWRPTNYG

-550 PVTARAALARSLNVA
+550 PVTARAALARSRNVA
-565 AVKVGEL
+565 AVRVGEL
-572 AGLGAIANLWAAASG
+572 AGFGEVARLWSAASG
-587 GATPPAYPSIVLGSF
+587 AAAPPAYPSIVLGSF
-602 EATPLEVAAAYTVL
+602 ESTPMEVAAAYTVL
-616 ANRGVRAPLHAVSR
+616 ANRGSRTPLHAVSR
-630 VTAGDDVVH
+630 VTAGDEALH
-639 RAAAATRSVA
+639 RAAPAARPVA

-661 RSTLDT
+661 RSALDT
-667 GTAAS
+667 GTAAA
-672 ARRRGFAHDAAGK
+672 ARRDGFVHDAAGK

-696 FAGFTPALLVV
+696 FAGFTPTLLTV
-707 VWVGLDDDRPLGL
+707 VWVGMDDDSPLGL

-728 IWTEFMR
+728 IWTAFMR
-735 NALAGQEMPGFMPPP
+735 NALAERTVPGFMPPP
-750 RVTLVDV
+750 RVTVVDV
-757 CPDTGLPA
+757 CGDTGRRATA
-765 APGCPRTTTG
+765 ACPRPVAE
-775 AFAAGTE
+775 AFVEGTE
-782 PGARCHRH
+782 PDARCHRH

>member
-1 MGGRAFRSAIFSR
+1 M
-14 CDPADTLGVGG
+14 GG
-25 TRATRSRPKRRA
+25 TRKGGSRPKRRA
-37 RRARRPAAWVRLGR
+37 RRRPRRPAAWIRYGKNF
-51 TLLALVL
+51 LALVL
-58 AGGAAAVLAHRILS
+58 VGAAAGVLAYRTLS
-72 SQLDARLA
+72 QQLDARLA
-80 SGLTPPAAMV
+80 AGLTPPPAMV
-90 FGAPLELRPGLGLDR
+90 FATPLELAPGLGLDR
-105 TGLADRL
+105 AGLADRL
-112 GELGYARRDQAR
+112 DELGYARRDVAR

-154 APAAGGGGGHVAAI
+154 TPAGGDRGHVAAI
-168 EVPPGR
+168 ESPPGR
-174 RAERLALDAPHLST
+174 RTGRLALDAPHLST
-188 LHGRDRRR
+188 LHGGDRRR
-196 RRAVTLADMPD
+196 RRTVPLAEMPE

-227 DPVRIAGAAVT
+227 DAVRIAGAAVT
-238 NLTGDRSYL
+238 NLTGNRSYL

-258 KNTLLSAEQTV
+258 KNTLLSPEQTL
-269 WRKLREQAL
+269 WRKLREQGL

-293 LYLNEVYLGH
+293 MYLNEVYLGH

-319 FGKDL
+319 FGKHLD
-324 RNLTLG
+324 NLTLG

-335 AGLIRAPQTHAP
+335 AGLIRAPQTHSP

-377 VAAREPLGGVADPAD
+377 VAARESLGGVVEPAD
-392 REAPYLVDFVRARVA
+392 GEAPYLVDFVRDRVA
-407 GRLDDWRGAGRA
+407 DRVDDWRSGGRP

-430 QRLAETAVRE
+430 QRLAEAAVRN

-446 DRRGGSAG
+446 DRRGDGGADV
-454 TAPQAAL
+454 APQAAL

-470 IRAMVGGRSYQESQF
+470 IRAMVGGRSYPQSQF
-485 NRVEH
+485 NRAVR

-496 SVVKPFV
+496 SVIKPFV
-503 YLAAL
+503 YLTAL

-537 PWRPANYG
+537 PWRPTNYG

-550 PVTARAALARSLNVA
+550 PVTARAALAHSRNVA
-565 AVKVGEL
+565 AVKVGEV
-572 AGLGAIANLWAAASG
+572 AGFGAVANLWAAASG
-587 GATPPAYPSIVLGSF
+587 GAVPPAYPSIVLGSF
-602 EATPLEVAAAYTVL
+602 ESTPLEVAAAYTVL
-616 ANRGVRAPLHAVSR
+616 ANRGARAPLHAVSR
-630 VTAGDDVVH
+630 IVAGDEVIQ
-639 RAAAATRSVA
+639 RTAPAPRPVA
-649 RPDSAF
+649 RADNAF

-661 RSTLDT
+661 RSTLDI

-672 ARRRGFAHDAAGK
+672 ARRAGFVHDAAGK

-696 FAGFTPALLVV
+696 FAGFTPTLLTV
-707 VWVGLDDDRPLGL
+707 VWVGLDDNRPLGL
-720 TGAEAALP
+720 TGGEAALP
-728 IWTEFMR
+728 IWTDFMR
-735 NALAGQEMPGFMPPP
+735 RALAERTLPGFMPPP

-757 CPDTGLPA
+757 CADTGLA
-765 APGCPRTTTG
+765 AGAGCPRTIEG
-775 AFAAGTE
+775 AFRTGTE
-782 PGARCHRH
+782 PGARCREH

>member
-1 MGGRAFRSAIFSR
+1 MRYG
-14 CDPADTLGVGG
+14 
-25 TRATRSRPKRRA
+25 
-37 RRARRPAAWVRLGR
+37 RPA
-51 TLLALVL
+51 LALAL
-58 AGGAAAVLAHRILS
+58 AGACAAGLAYRALS
-72 SQLDARLA
+72 RQLDARLA
-80 SGLTPPAAMV
+80 AGLTPPAAMV
-90 FGAPLELRPGLGLDR
+90 FGAPLALVPGLGLDR
-105 TGLADRL
+105 AGLAGRL
-112 GELGYARRDQAR
+112 DELGYARRDQAR
-124 RAGEYAVEPDALTL
+124 GAGEYALGPDAVTL

-144 QEGRLARVRF
+144 QAGRVARVRF
-154 APAAGGGGGHVAAI
+154 AAAGGGHVAAI

-174 RAERLALDAPHLST
+174 RADRLVLDAPHLST
-188 LHGRDRRR
+188 LHGGDRRR
-196 RRAVTLADMPD
+196 RRTVPLAEMPD

-227 DPVRIAGAAVT
+227 DAVRIAGAAVT
-238 NLTGDRSYL
+238 NLTGNRPYL

-258 KNTLLSAEQTV
+258 KNTLLSPEQTLR
-269 WRKLREQAL
+269 RKLREQAL
-278 ALLLERRLPKPRILE
+278 ALLLERRLTKPRILE

-335 AGLIRAPQTHAP
+335 AGLIRAPQTHLP
-347 HRHPERARERRNGV
+347 HRHPRRALTRRNGV

-377 VAAREPLGGVADPAD
+377 VAAREPLTAVTDTAD
-392 REAPYLVDFVRARVA
+392 REAPYLVDFVRARIA
-407 GRLDDWRGAGRA
+407 DRLDDWRGGGRA

-430 QRLAETAVRE
+430 QRLAEAAVRD

-446 DRRGGSAG
+446 DRRGGDRDVR
-454 TAPQAAL
+454 PQAAL

-470 IRAMVGGRSYQESQF
+470 IRAMVGGRSYQDSQF
-485 NRVEH
+485 NRAEH

-496 SVVKPFV
+496 SIVKPFV

-516 VRFTPASV
+516 LGFTPASV

-550 PVTARAALARSLNVA
+550 PVTARAALARSRNVA
-565 AVKVGEL
+565 AVKVGAM
-572 AGLGAIANLWAAASG
+572 AGFGAVARLWAAASG

-602 EATPLEVAAAYTVL
+602 ESTPLEVAAAYTVL
-616 ANRGVRAPLHAVSR
+616 ANRGARAPLHAVGR
-630 VTAGDDVVH
+630 VAAGDEVVH
-639 RAAAATRSVA
+639 RADARPQPVA
-649 RPDSAF
+649 RADAAF

-661 RSTLDT
+661 RSTLDA
-667 GTAAS
+667 GTAAA
-672 ARRRGFAHDAAGK
+672 ARRNGFAHDAAGK

-696 FAGFTPALLVV
+696 FAGFTPNLLAV
-707 VWVGLDDDRPLGL
+707 VWVGLDDDSPLGL

-728 IWTEFMR
+728 IWTAFMR
-735 NALAGQEMPGFMPPP
+735 GALAERTLPASCRRPASPSWTSAPTPASRPPP
-750 RVTLVDV
+750 
-757 CPDTGLPA
+757 A
-765 APGCPRTTTG
+765 
-775 AFAAGTE
+775 AAGRF
-782 PGARCHRH
+782 PGRSPKASRPARGVHSIENRPA

>member
-1 MGGRAFRSAIFSR
+1 M
-14 CDPADTLGVGG
+14 
-25 TRATRSRPKRRA
+25 
-37 RRARRPAAWVRLGR
+37 
-51 TLLALVL
+51 LALAL
-58 AGGAAAVLAHRILS
+58 AGACAAGLAYRALS
-72 SQLDARLA
+72 RQLDARLA
-80 SGLTPPAAMV
+80 AGLTPPAAMV
-90 FGAPLELRPGLGLDR
+90 FGAPLALVPGLGLDR
-105 TGLADRL
+105 PGLAGRL
-112 GELGYARRDQAR
+112 DELGYARRDQAR
-124 RAGEYAVEPDALTL
+124 GAGEYALGPDAVTL

-144 QEGRLARVRF
+144 QAGRLARVRF
-154 APAAGGGGGHVAAI
+154 AAAGGGGHVAAI

-174 RAERLALDAPHLST
+174 RADRLVLDAPRLST
-188 LHGRDRRR
+188 LHGGDRRR
-196 RRAVTLADMPD
+196 RRTVPLAEMPD

-227 DPVRIAGAAVT
+227 DAVRIAGAAVT
-238 NLTGDRSYL
+238 NLTGNRPYL

-258 KNTLLSAEQTV
+258 KNTLLSPEQTLR
-269 WRKLREQAL
+269 RKLREQAL
-278 ALLLERRLPKPRILE
+278 ALLLERRLTKPRILE

-330 EAATM
+330 EAATL
-335 AGLIRAPQTHAP
+335 AGLIRAPQTHLP
-347 HRHPERARERRNGV
+347 HRHPERALSRRNGV

-377 VAAREPLGGVADPAD
+377 VAAREPLTAVTETAD
-392 REAPYLVDFVRARVA
+392 REAPYLVDFVRARIA
-407 GRLDDWRGAGRA
+407 DRLDGWRGGGRA

-430 QRLAETAVRE
+430 QRLAEAAVRD

-446 DRRGGSAG
+446 GRGGGGRDAP
-454 TAPQAAL
+454 PQAAL

-470 IRAMVGGRSYQESQF
+470 IRAMVGGRSYQDSQF

-496 SVVKPFV
+496 SIVKPLV

-508 ERAAREPG
+508 ERAAREPDL
-516 VRFTPASV
+516 RFTPASV

-550 PVTARAALARSLNVA
+550 PVTARAALARSRNVA

-572 AGLGAIANLWAAASG
+572 AGFGAVARLWAAASG
-587 GATPPAYPSIVLGSF
+587 GATPPAYPSIVLGAF
-602 EATPLEVAAAYTVL
+602 ESTPLEVAAAYSVL
-616 ANRGVRAPLHAVSR
+616 ANRGARAPLHAVSR
-630 VTAGDDVVH
+630 VAAGDEVVH
-639 RAAAATRSVA
+639 RADARPQPVA
-649 RPDSAF
+649 RADAAF

-661 RSTLDT
+661 RGTLDT
-667 GTAAS
+667 GTAAA
-672 ARRRGFAHDAAGK
+672 ARRNGFAHDAAGK

-696 FAGFTPALLVV
+696 FAGFTPNLLAV
-707 VWVGLDDDRPLGL
+707 VWVGLDDDSPLGL

-728 IWTEFMR
+728 IWTAFMR
-735 NALAGQEMPGFMPPP
+735 GALAERTLPGFVPPP
-750 RVTLVDV
+750 GVALVDV
-757 CPDTGLPA
+757 CADTGLPA
-765 APGCPRTTTG
+765 AAGCPRTVPG
-775 AFAAGTE
+775 AFRTGTE
-782 PGARCHRH
+782 PGGQCARH